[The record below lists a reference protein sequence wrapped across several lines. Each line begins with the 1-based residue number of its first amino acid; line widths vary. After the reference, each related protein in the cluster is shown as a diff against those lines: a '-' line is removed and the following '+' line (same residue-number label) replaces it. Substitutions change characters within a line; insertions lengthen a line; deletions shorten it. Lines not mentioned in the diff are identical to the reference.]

1 MTGMQELWQAFDA
14 VLGGGETS
22 ALLVVGPPRCGKTE
36 FAFEALMRAL
46 ERNHGGGAMMTVSG
60 RVTADRLGNRAIR
73 RMGASMKAR
82 PVTTLSALAFAVIAD
97 ARRYEDLPAPR
108 LLNGAEQDA
117 LLRRVVAAHLGHA
130 EAGNLCDTCVLLRE
144 YFADDRWTDTVA
156 PAREQSGG
164 ATTMAMFERGVS
176 SSFVDQLRDML
187 ARINELGASFAHERE
202 YVGEA
207 AGTGRNAD
215 RIAVQWRL
223 AFALRREYV
232 RAIEHTYPGEYRLDA
247 SRLLVEAAAV
257 LRRVQAEEVR
267 LQPET
272 VPAVLVVDDFH
283 DATLAGLRFLEALA
297 VAGVRLVL
305 VGNPDEAVQTF
316 RGSYPEYLMGC
327 AVRGPLHAALHRIPV
342 SDTPADAAAPTY
354 RDLLA
359 SRISLSIPSP
369 EPDDTPMPQRP
380 GKLPRYAGSLP
391 IRRLDEPGANADA
404 GLGTSRLEDG
414 TVATTLYKS
423 PREEMDDVVWRMK
436 RLHLDQGIAWNDMAI
451 IAHDNATVRSFG
463 ERLRRDGVPVR
474 YSSVTRPLKDEP
486 FVQGL
491 FALIELALLRR
502 RGIDAV
508 DLPLATLSS
517 YVRARVA
524 TLMACPLV
532 AAGTQS
538 AEGAPARLAPVES
551 AMSALESL
559 AAVVQE
565 SAEAVGADGQRHLAA
580 LIESWER
587 YRDAVNE
594 HRQAARRAAAVNVDD
609 GVLTGE
615 TADDELP
622 FGQRAMYLMLAFD
635 NPKAPATPVLD
646 SLGAILGRDPQ
657 AVAFRRL
664 WDMVGRVADGMDR
677 LPNREAQYT
686 LALAWNETGVAGS
699 WQRAALRN
707 DVAGRAANDRLD
719 VAMRLFQ
726 FAADGSAGEDI
737 VAFMDQVR
745 SMQIEADSLAH
756 VGPVEQAVTLTT
768 PAGAAGNHWRHVWL
782 PAVQQDVWPNLAER
796 ATLFGGED
804 LADLMLHGR
813 IGDADPTHCDARLA
827 AVLSSE
833 KKNLLV
839 AVTRADE
846 TLTIS
851 ATWNEDCTPSDFLYG
866 YLPERFIRQRDEAV
880 FTRPGGEAV
889 HDGDAISHA
898 GLDADP
904 RGLVTAARI
913 TLACHGADSPE
924 GQDAASALALL
935 AEHGVRSADPEH
947 WYFVDLP
954 HDGATGGEAESRAE
968 ARGGRHIVTL
978 SPSSVDGIWS
988 CPVCWLLER
997 RCSGPQSGGVHAGF
1011 GTIVHEVAQRGS
1023 EERLDMP
1030 GSMAAESTESRIAAV
1045 TERLMAIYRS
1055 LRRDPQGIDS
1065 PTDRYDAMKLDR
1077 SAETMLT
1084 NIASYFVNGCDAAY
1098 PFRNAQYMSVGALER
1113 AECEVEFTA
1122 RFDIDDM
1129 LAAYNAIPG
1138 IEPMTSGELLAVMGT
1153 LVGGWPEGMC
1163 DDLTIRLSGRIDRLE
1178 HRRYQDG
1185 REAVR
1190 LIDYK
1195 TGRKYAIT
1203 QIFNDL
1209 QLVCYQLGL
1218 AFPEDRGCV
1227 GPSPRMPYIAQSGLF
1242 FVRED
1247 DGPSRSREVESL
1259 HQPALLRNGAWNTEP
1274 FTLRYYF
1281 KDPQYLEIPELPE
1294 TPPAGVRAAAWDQIV
1309 RLRGSQTLW
1318 ALTMV
1323 ARVFYAAAA
1332 SRSSLL
1338 IAHPTPDHVKHCRMK
1353 ASCPACAGE
1362 LNTVYETRQA

>member
-1 MTGMQELWQAFDA
+1 MQELWQTFDA
-14 VLGGGETS
+14 VLGGGEAS

-60 RVTADRLGNRAIR
+60 RVTADRLGDRAIR

-117 LLRRVVAAHLGHA
+117 LLRRVVAAHLDHA

-215 RIAVQWRL
+215 RTAVQWRL

-257 LRRVQAEEVR
+257 LRRVQVEEVR

-272 VPAVLVVDDFH
+272 VPSVLVVDDFH
-283 DATLAGLRFLEALA
+283 DATLAGLRFLEALSA
-297 VAGVRLVL
+297 AGVRLVL

-391 IRRLDEPGANADA
+391 IRRLDAPGANVDA
-404 GLGTSRLEDG
+404 GLGASPLEDG
-414 TVATTLYKS
+414 TVSTALYKS

-508 DLPLATLSS
+508 DLPLAALSS

-532 AAGTQS
+532 TAGTQS

-551 AMSALESL
+551 AMAALESL
-559 AAVVQE
+559 AGVVQE
-565 SAEAVGADGQRHLAA
+565 SAETAGAEGQRHLAA

-622 FGQRAMYLMLAFD
+622 FGQHAMYLMLAFD
-635 NPKAPATPVLD
+635 DPKAPATPVLD

-657 AVAFRRL
+657 AVAFRRM
-664 WDMVGRVADGMDR
+664 WDMVGRVADGMGR
-677 LPNREAQYT
+677 LSNREAQYT
-686 LALAWNETGVAGS
+686 LALAWNATGVAGV

-813 IGDADPTHCDARLA
+813 IGGADPAGCDPRLA

-880 FTRPGGEAV
+880 FTRPGGQSA
-889 HDGDAISHA
+889 DDDAESHA

-913 TLACHGADSPE
+913 ALACHGADSPE
-924 GQDAASALALL
+924 GRDAASALALL
-935 AEHGVRSADPEH
+935 AEHGVRAADPKQ
-947 WYFVDLP
+947 WYFVDTADEDTS
-954 HDGATGGEAESRAE
+954 DGGPEGRSGSRNE
-968 ARGGRHIVTL
+968 RHTVTL
-978 SPSSVDGIWS
+978 SPSSVDSIWS

-997 RCSGPQSGGVHAGF
+997 RCSGPQSGGVRAGF
-1011 GTIVHEVAQRGS
+1011 GTLVHEVAQRGS

-1030 GSMAAESTESRIAAV
+1030 GAVAAEGTESRIAAV

-1055 LRRDPQGIDS
+1055 LRRDPQTIES
-1065 PTDRYDAMKLDR
+1065 PTDRYAALQLDR
-1077 SAETMLT
+1077 SAETMMT
-1084 NIASYFVNGCDAAY
+1084 HIATYFVNGCNPAY
-1098 PFRNAQYMSVGALER
+1098 PFRNAEYMSVGALER
-1113 AECEVEFTA
+1113 VECEAEFTA

-1153 LVGGWPEGMC
+1153 LVGGWPEGIC

-1247 DGPSRSREVESL
+1247 DGPSRSFEVESL
-1259 HQPALLRNGAWNTEP
+1259 HQPALLRNGAWNMEP
-1274 FTLRYYF
+1274 FAGRYHY
-1281 KDPQYLEIPELPE
+1281 KDPKYLEIPELPE
-1294 TPPAGVRAAAWDQIV
+1294 TPPAGVRAAAWNQII
-1309 RLRGSQTLW
+1309 RLRGTQTLW
-1318 ALTMV
+1318 ALTMA

-1338 IAHPTPDHVKHCRMK
+1338 IAHPTPDHAKHCRMK

>member
-1 MTGMQELWQAFDA
+1 MTGMQELWQTFDA
-14 VLGGGETS
+14 VLGGGEAS

-46 ERNHGGGAMMTVSG
+46 ERNLGGGAMMTVSG
-60 RVTADRLGNRAIR
+60 RVTADRLGDRAIR

-117 LLRRVVAAHLGHA
+117 LLRRVVAAHLDHA

-215 RIAVQWRL
+215 RTAVQWRL

-297 VAGVRLVL
+297 AAGVRLVL

-414 TVATTLYKS
+414 TVATALYKS

-474 YSSVTRPLKDEP
+474 YSSVMRPLKDEP

-565 SAEAVGADGQRHLAA
+565 SAETVGADGQRHLAA

-664 WDMVGRVADGMDR
+664 WDMIGRVADGMDW

-719 VAMRLFQ
+719 VVMRLFQ

-813 IGDADPTHCDARLA
+813 IGGADPAGCDPRLA

-880 FTRPGGEAV
+880 FTRPGGQSA
-889 HDGDAISHA
+889 DDDAESHA

-913 TLACHGADSPE
+913 ALACHGADSPE
-924 GQDAASALALL
+924 GRDAASALALL
-935 AEHGVRSADPEH
+935 AEHGVRAADPKQ
-947 WYFVDLP
+947 WYFVDTADEDTS
-954 HDGATGGEAESRAE
+954 DGGPEGRSGSRNE
-968 ARGGRHIVTL
+968 RHTVTL
-978 SPSSVDGIWS
+978 SPSSVDSIWS

-997 RCSGPQSGGVHAGF
+997 RCSGPQSGGVRAGF
-1011 GTIVHEVAQRGS
+1011 GTLVHEVAQRGS

-1030 GSMAAESTESRIAAV
+1030 GAVATEGAGNRIAAV
-1045 TERLMAIYRS
+1045 SERLMAIYRS
-1055 LRRDPQGIDS
+1055 LRRDPQTIES
-1065 PTDRYDAMKLDR
+1065 PTDRYAALQLDR
-1077 SAETMLT
+1077 SAETMMT
-1084 NIASYFVNGCDAAY
+1084 HIATYFVNGCNPAY
-1098 PFRNAQYMSVGALER
+1098 PFRNAEYMSVGALER
-1113 AECEVEFTA
+1113 VECEAEFTA

-1153 LVGGWPEGMC
+1153 LVGGWPEGIC

-1178 HRRYQDG
+1178 HRRYGDG

-1274 FTLRYYF
+1274 FAGRYHY
-1281 KDPQYLEIPELPE
+1281 KDPKYLEIPELPE
-1294 TPPAGVRAAAWDQIV
+1294 TPPAGVRAAAWNQII
-1309 RLRGSQTLW
+1309 RLRGTQTLW
-1318 ALTMV
+1318 ALTMA

>member
-1 MTGMQELWQAFDA
+1 MQELWQTFDA
-14 VLGGGETS
+14 VLGGGEAS

-60 RVTADRLGNRAIR
+60 RVTADRLGDRAIR

-117 LLRRVVAAHLGHA
+117 LLRRVVAAHLDHA

-215 RIAVQWRL
+215 RTAVQWRL

-257 LRRVQAEEVR
+257 LRRVQVEEVR

-272 VPAVLVVDDFH
+272 VPSVLVVDDFH
-283 DATLAGLRFLEALA
+283 DATLAGLRFLEALSA
-297 VAGVRLVL
+297 AGVRLVL

-391 IRRLDEPGANADA
+391 IRRLDAPGANVDA
-404 GLGTSRLEDG
+404 GLGASPLEDG
-414 TVATTLYKS
+414 TVSTALYKS

-517 YVRARVA
+517 YVRAQVA

-532 AAGTQS
+532 TAGTQS

-551 AMSALESL
+551 AMAALESL
-559 AAVVQE
+559 AGVVQE
-565 SAEAVGADGQRHLAA
+565 SAETAGAEGQRHLAA
-580 LIESWER
+580 LIESWDR
-587 YRDAVNE
+587 YRDAVDE
-594 HRQAARRAAAVNVDD
+594 RRQAARRAAAVSVDD

-615 TADDELP
+615 SADDELP
-622 FGQRAMYLMLAFD
+622 FGQHAMYLMLAFD
-635 NPKAPATPVLD
+635 DPKAPATPVLD

-657 AVAFRRL
+657 AVAFRRM
-664 WDMVGRVADGMDR
+664 WDMVGRVADGMGR
-677 LPNREAQYT
+677 LSNREAQYT
-686 LALAWNETGVAGS
+686 LALAWNATGVAGS

-813 IGDADPTHCDARLA
+813 IGGADPAGCDPRLA

-880 FTRPGGEAV
+880 FTRPGGQSV
-889 HDGDAISHA
+889 DDDAESHA

-913 TLACHGADSPE
+913 ALACHGADSPE
-924 GQDAASALALL
+924 GRDAASALALL
-935 AEHGVRSADPEH
+935 AEHGVRAADPKQ
-947 WYFVDLP
+947 WYFVDTADEDTS
-954 HDGATGGEAESRAE
+954 DGGPEGRSGSRNE
-968 ARGGRHIVTL
+968 RHTVTL
-978 SPSSVDGIWS
+978 SPSSVDSIWS

-997 RCSGPQSGGVHAGF
+997 RCSGPQSGGVRAGF
-1011 GTIVHEVAQRGS
+1011 GTLVHEVAQRGS

-1030 GSMAAESTESRIAAV
+1030 GAVAAEGAGNRIAAV
-1045 TERLMAIYRS
+1045 SERLMAIYRS
-1055 LRRDPQGIDS
+1055 LRRDPQTIES
-1065 PTDRYDAMKLDR
+1065 PTDRYAALQLDR
-1077 SAETMLT
+1077 SAETMMT
-1084 NIASYFVNGCDAAY
+1084 HIATYFVNGCNPAY
-1098 PFRNAQYMSVGALER
+1098 PFRNAEYMSVGALER
-1113 AECEVEFTA
+1113 VECEAEFTA

-1153 LVGGWPEGMC
+1153 LVGGWPEGIC

>member
-1 MTGMQELWQAFDA
+1 MQELWQTFDA
-14 VLGGGETS
+14 VLGGGEAS

-60 RVTADRLGNRAIR
+60 RVTADRLGDRAIR

-117 LLRRVVAAHLGHA
+117 LLRRVVAAHLDHA

-215 RIAVQWRL
+215 RTAVQWRL

-257 LRRVQAEEVR
+257 LRRVQVEEVR

-272 VPAVLVVDDFH
+272 VPSVLVVDDFH

-297 VAGVRLVL
+297 AAGVRLVL

-391 IRRLDEPGANADA
+391 IRRLDAPGANVDA
-404 GLGTSRLEDG
+404 GLGASPLEDG
-414 TVATTLYKS
+414 TVSTALYKS

-508 DLPLATLSS
+508 DLPLAALSS

-532 AAGTQS
+532 TAGTQS

-551 AMSALESL
+551 AMAALESL
-559 AAVVQE
+559 AGVVQE
-565 SAEAVGADGQRHLAA
+565 SAETAGAEGQRHLAA
-580 LIESWER
+580 LIESWDR
-587 YRDAVNE
+587 YRDAVDE
-594 HRQAARRAAAVNVDD
+594 RRQAARRAAAVSVDD

-615 TADDELP
+615 SADDELP
-622 FGQRAMYLMLAFD
+622 FGQHAMYLMLAFD
-635 NPKAPATPVLD
+635 DPKAPATPVLD

-657 AVAFRRL
+657 AVAFRRM
-664 WDMVGRVADGMDR
+664 WDMVGRVADGMGR
-677 LPNREAQYT
+677 LSNREAQYT
-686 LALAWNETGVAGS
+686 LALAWNATGVAGV

-756 VGPVEQAVTLTT
+756 VGPIEQAVTLTT

-813 IGDADPTHCDARLA
+813 IGGADPAGCDPRLA

-880 FTRPGGEAV
+880 FTRPGGQSA
-889 HDGDAISHA
+889 DDDAESHA

-913 TLACHGADSPE
+913 ALACHGADSPE
-924 GQDAASALALL
+924 GRDAASALALL
-935 AEHGVRSADPEH
+935 AEHGVRAADPKQ
-947 WYFVDLP
+947 WYFVDTADEDTS
-954 HDGATGGEAESRAE
+954 DGGPEGRSGSRNE
-968 ARGGRHIVTL
+968 RHTVTL
-978 SPSSVDGIWS
+978 SPSSVDSIWS

-997 RCSGPQSGGVHAGF
+997 RCSGPQSGGVRAGF
-1011 GTIVHEVAQRGS
+1011 GTLVHEVAQRGS

-1030 GSMAAESTESRIAAV
+1030 GAVAAEGAGNRIAAV
-1045 TERLMAIYRS
+1045 SERLMAIYRS
-1055 LRRDPQGIDS
+1055 LRRDPQTIES
-1065 PTDRYDAMKLDR
+1065 PTDRYAALQLDR
-1077 SAETMLT
+1077 SAETMMT
-1084 NIASYFVNGCDAAY
+1084 HIATYFVNGCNPAY
-1098 PFRNAQYMSVGALER
+1098 PFRNAEYMSVGALER
-1113 AECEVEFTA
+1113 VECETEFTA

-1153 LVGGWPEGMC
+1153 LVGGWPEGIC

>member
-1 MTGMQELWQAFDA
+1 MQELWQAFDV

-117 LLRRVVAAHLGHA
+117 LLRRVVAAHLDHA

-215 RIAVQWRL
+215 RTAVQWRL

-297 VAGVRLVL
+297 AAGVRLVL

-414 TVATTLYKS
+414 TVATALYKS

-565 SAEAVGADGQRHLAA
+565 SAETVGADGQRHLAA

-664 WDMVGRVADGMDR
+664 WDMIGRVADGMDW

-813 IGDADPTHCDARLA
+813 IGGADPAGCDPRLA

-880 FTRPGGEAV
+880 FTRPGGQSA
-889 HDGDAISHA
+889 DDDAESHA

-913 TLACHGADSPE
+913 ALACHGADSPE
-924 GQDAASALALL
+924 GRDAASALALL
-935 AEHGVRSADPEH
+935 AEHGVRAADPKQ
-947 WYFVDLP
+947 WYFVDTADEDTS
-954 HDGATGGEAESRAE
+954 DGGPEGRSGSRNE
-968 ARGGRHIVTL
+968 RHTVTL
-978 SPSSVDGIWS
+978 SPSSVDSIWS

-997 RCSGPQSGGVHAGF
+997 RCSGPQSGGVRAGF
-1011 GTIVHEVAQRGS
+1011 GTLVHEVAQRGS

-1030 GSMAAESTESRIAAV
+1030 GAVAAEGAGNRIAAV
-1045 TERLMAIYRS
+1045 SERLMAIYRS
-1055 LRRDPQGIDS
+1055 LRRDPQTIES
-1065 PTDRYDAMKLDR
+1065 PTDRYAALQLDR
-1077 SAETMLT
+1077 SAETMMT
-1084 NIASYFVNGCDAAY
+1084 HIATYFVNGCNPAY
-1098 PFRNAQYMSVGALER
+1098 PFRNAEYMSVGALER

-1178 HRRYQDG
+1178 HRRYGDG

-1195 TGRKYAIT
+1195 TGRKYGTA

-1274 FTLRYYF
+1274 FAGRYHY
-1281 KDPQYLEIPELPE
+1281 KDPKYLEIPELPE
-1294 TPPAGVRAAAWDQIV
+1294 TPPAGVRAAAWNQII
-1309 RLRGSQTLW
+1309 RLRGTQTLW
-1318 ALTMV
+1318 ALTMA

>member
-1 MTGMQELWQAFDA
+1 MQELWQTFDA
-14 VLGGGETS
+14 VLGGGEAS

-60 RVTADRLGNRAIR
+60 RVTADRLGDRAIR

-117 LLRRVVAAHLGHA
+117 LLRRVVAAHLDHA

-215 RIAVQWRL
+215 RTAVQWRL

-257 LRRVQAEEVR
+257 LRRVQVEEVR

-272 VPAVLVVDDFH
+272 VPSVLVVDDFH
-283 DATLAGLRFLEALA
+283 DATLAGLRFLEALSA
-297 VAGVRLVL
+297 AGVRLVL

-359 SRISLSIPSP
+359 SRISLSIPSL

-404 GLGTSRLEDG
+404 GLGASPLEDG
-414 TVATTLYKS
+414 TVATALYKS

-508 DLPLATLSS
+508 DLPLAALSS

-532 AAGTQS
+532 TAGTQS

-551 AMSALESL
+551 AMAALESL
-559 AAVVQE
+559 AGVVQE
-565 SAEAVGADGQRHLAA
+565 SAETAGAEGQRHLAA
-580 LIESWER
+580 LIESWDR
-587 YRDAVNE
+587 YRDAVDE
-594 HRQAARRAAAVNVDD
+594 RRQAARRAAAVSVDD

-615 TADDELP
+615 SADDELP
-622 FGQRAMYLMLAFD
+622 FGQHAMYLMLAFD
-635 NPKAPATPVLD
+635 DPKAPATPVLD

-657 AVAFRRL
+657 AVAFRRM
-664 WDMVGRVADGMDR
+664 WDMVGRVADGMGR
-677 LPNREAQYT
+677 LSNREAQYT
-686 LALAWNETGVAGS
+686 LALAWNATGVAGV

-813 IGDADPTHCDARLA
+813 IGGADPAGCDPRLA

-880 FTRPGGEAV
+880 FTRPGGQSA
-889 HDGDAISHA
+889 DDDAESHA

-913 TLACHGADSPE
+913 ALACHGADSPE
-924 GQDAASALALL
+924 GRDAASALALL
-935 AEHGVRSADPEH
+935 AEHGVRAADPKQ
-947 WYFVDLP
+947 WYFVDTADEDTS
-954 HDGATGGEAESRAE
+954 DGGPEGRSGSRNE
-968 ARGGRHIVTL
+968 RHTVTL
-978 SPSSVDGIWS
+978 SPSSVDSIWS

-997 RCSGPQSGGVHAGF
+997 RCSGPQSGGVRAGF
-1011 GTIVHEVAQRGS
+1011 GTLVHEVAQRGS

-1030 GSMAAESTESRIAAV
+1030 GAVAAEGAGNRIAAV
-1045 TERLMAIYRS
+1045 SERLMAIYRS
-1055 LRRDPQGIDS
+1055 LRRDPQTIES
-1065 PTDRYDAMKLDR
+1065 PTDRYAALQLDR
-1077 SAETMLT
+1077 SAETMMT
-1084 NIASYFVNGCDAAY
+1084 HIATYFVNGCNPAY
-1098 PFRNAQYMSVGALER
+1098 PFRNAEYMSVGALER
-1113 AECEVEFTA
+1113 VECEAEFTA

-1153 LVGGWPEGMC
+1153 LVGGWPEGIC

-1247 DGPSRSREVESL
+1247 DGPSCSREVESL

-1338 IAHPTPDHVKHCRMK
+1338 IAHPTPDHVKHCRMTT
-1353 ASCPACAGE
+1353 SCPACAGE

>member
-1 MTGMQELWQAFDA
+1 MTGMQELWQAFDV

-297 VAGVRLVL
+297 AAGVRLVL

-414 TVATTLYKS
+414 TVATALYKS

-813 IGDADPTHCDARLA
+813 IGGADPAGCDPRLA

-880 FTRPGGEAV
+880 FTRPGGQSA
-889 HDGDAISHA
+889 DDDAESHA

-913 TLACHGADSPE
+913 ALACHGADSPE
-924 GQDAASALALL
+924 GRDAASALALL
-935 AEHGVRSADPEH
+935 AEHGVRAADPKQ
-947 WYFVDLP
+947 WYFVDTADEDTS
-954 HDGATGGEAESRAE
+954 DGGPEGRSGSRNE
-968 ARGGRHIVTL
+968 RHTVTL
-978 SPSSVDGIWS
+978 SPSSVDSIWS

-997 RCSGPQSGGVHAGF
+997 RCSGPQSGGVRAGF
-1011 GTIVHEVAQRGS
+1011 GTLVHEVAQRGS

-1030 GSMAAESTESRIAAV
+1030 GAVATEGAGNRIAAV
-1045 TERLMAIYRS
+1045 SERLMAIYRS
-1055 LRRDPQGIDS
+1055 LRRDPQTIES
-1065 PTDRYDAMKLDR
+1065 PTDRYAALQLDR
-1077 SAETMLT
+1077 SAETMMT
-1084 NIASYFVNGCDAAY
+1084 HIATYFVNGCNPAY
-1098 PFRNAQYMSVGALER
+1098 PFRNAEYMSVGALER
-1113 AECEVEFTA
+1113 VECEAEFTA

-1153 LVGGWPEGMC
+1153 LVGGWPEGIC

-1178 HRRYQDG
+1178 HRRYGDG

-1274 FTLRYYF
+1274 FAGRYHY
-1281 KDPQYLEIPELPE
+1281 KDPKYLEIPELPE
-1294 TPPAGVRAAAWDQIV
+1294 TPPAGVRAAAWNQII
-1309 RLRGSQTLW
+1309 RLRGTQTLW
-1318 ALTMV
+1318 ALTMA

>member
-14 VLGGGETS
+14 VLGGGEAS

-117 LLRRVVAAHLGHA
+117 LLRRVVAAHLDHA

-257 LRRVQAEEVR
+257 LRRVQVEEVR

-283 DATLAGLRFLEALA
+283 DATLAGLRFLEALSA
-297 VAGVRLVL
+297 AGVRLVL

-391 IRRLDEPGANADA
+391 IRRLDAPGANVDA
-404 GLGTSRLEDG
+404 GLGASPLEDG
-414 TVATTLYKS
+414 TVSTALYKS

-508 DLPLATLSS
+508 DLPLAALSS
-517 YVRARVA
+517 YVRTRVA
-524 TLMACPLV
+524 ALMACPLV
-532 AAGTQS
+532 SVGTQT
-538 AEGAPARLAPVES
+538 AEGAPARLEPVES
-551 AMSALESL
+551 AMAALESL
-559 AAVVQE
+559 AAVVRE
-565 SAEAVGADGQRHLAA
+565 SEGAVGTDGQRHLAA

-594 HRQAARRAAAVNVDD
+594 HRQAARRAVPVNVDD
-609 GVLTGE
+609 GILAGE
-615 TADDELP
+615 SADDELP

-635 NPKAPATPVLD
+635 DPKTPATPVLD

-664 WDMVGRVADGMDR
+664 WDMVGRVADGMGR
-677 LPNREAQYT
+677 LSNREAQYT
-686 LALAWNETGVAGS
+686 LALAWNATGVAGV

-756 VGPVEQAVTLTT
+756 VGPIEQAVTLTT

-813 IGDADPTHCDARLA
+813 IGGADPAGCDPRLA

-880 FTRPGGEAV
+880 FTRPGGQSA
-889 HDGDAISHA
+889 DDDAESHA

-913 TLACHGADSPE
+913 ALACHGADSPE
-924 GQDAASALALL
+924 GRDAASALALL
-935 AEHGVRSADPEH
+935 AEHGVRAADPKQ
-947 WYFVDLP
+947 WYFVDTADEDTS
-954 HDGATGGEAESRAE
+954 DGGPEGRSGSRNE
-968 ARGGRHIVTL
+968 RHTVTL
-978 SPSSVDGIWS
+978 SPSSVDSIWS

-997 RCSGPQSGGVHAGF
+997 RCSGPQSGGVRAGF
-1011 GTIVHEVAQRGS
+1011 GTLVHEVAQRGS

-1030 GSMAAESTESRIAAV
+1030 GAVAAEGAGNRIAAV
-1045 TERLMAIYRS
+1045 SERLMAIYRS
-1055 LRRDPQGIDS
+1055 LRRDPQTIDS
-1065 PTDRYDAMKLDR
+1065 PTDRYAALQLDR
-1077 SAETMLT
+1077 SAETMMT
-1084 NIASYFVNGCDAAY
+1084 HIATYFVNGCNPAY
-1098 PFRNAQYMSVGALER
+1098 PFRNAEYMSVGALER
-1113 AECEVEFTA
+1113 VECEAEFTA
-1122 RFDIDDM
+1122 RFDVGDI

-1138 IEPMTSGELLAVMGT
+1138 VEPMTSGELLAVMGT
-1153 LVGGWPEGMC
+1153 LVGGWPEGIC

>member
-1 MTGMQELWQAFDA
+1 MTGMQELWQTFDA
-14 VLGGGETS
+14 VLGGGEAS

-60 RVTADRLGNRAIR
+60 RVTADRLGDRAIR

-117 LLRRVVAAHLGHA
+117 LLRRVVAAHLDHA

-215 RIAVQWRL
+215 RTAVQWRL

-257 LRRVQAEEVR
+257 LRRVQVEEVR

-272 VPAVLVVDDFH
+272 VPSVLVVDDFH

-297 VAGVRLVL
+297 AAGVRLVL

-391 IRRLDEPGANADA
+391 IRRLDAPGANVDA
-404 GLGTSRLEDG
+404 GLGASPLEDG
-414 TVATTLYKS
+414 TVSTALYKS

-436 RLHLDQGIAWNDMAI
+436 RLHLDRGIAWNDMAI

-508 DLPLATLSS
+508 DLPLAALSS

-532 AAGTQS
+532 TAGTQS

-551 AMSALESL
+551 AMAALESL
-559 AAVVQE
+559 AGVVQE
-565 SAEAVGADGQRHLAA
+565 SAETAGAEGQRHLAA

-622 FGQRAMYLMLAFD
+622 FGQHAMYLMLAFD
-635 NPKAPATPVLD
+635 DPKAPATPVLD

-657 AVAFRRL
+657 AVAFRRM
-664 WDMVGRVADGMDR
+664 WDMVGRVADGMGR
-677 LPNREAQYT
+677 LSNREAQYT
-686 LALAWNETGVAGS
+686 LALAWNATGVAGV

-813 IGDADPTHCDARLA
+813 IGGADPAGCDPRLA

-880 FTRPGGEAV
+880 FTRPGGQSA
-889 HDGDAISHA
+889 DDDAESHA

-913 TLACHGADSPE
+913 ALACHGADSPE
-924 GQDAASALALL
+924 GRDAASALALL
-935 AEHGVRSADPEH
+935 AEHGVRAADPKQ
-947 WYFVDLP
+947 WYFVDTADEDTS
-954 HDGATGGEAESRAE
+954 DGGPEGRSGSRNE
-968 ARGGRHIVTL
+968 RHIVTL
-978 SPSSVDGIWS
+978 SPSSVDSIWS
-988 CPVCWLLER
+988 CPICWLLER
-997 RCSGPQSGGVHAGF
+997 RCSGPQSGGVRAGF
-1011 GTIVHEVAQRGS
+1011 GTLVHEVAQRGS

-1030 GSMAAESTESRIAAV
+1030 GAVAAEGAGNRIAAV
-1045 TERLMAIYRS
+1045 SERLMAIYRS
-1055 LRRDPQGIDS
+1055 LRRDPQTIES
-1065 PTDRYDAMKLDR
+1065 PTDRYAALQLDR

-1084 NIASYFVNGCDAAY
+1084 NIASYFVNGYDAAY
-1098 PFRNAQYMSVGALER
+1098 PFRNAEYMSVGALER
-1113 AECEVEFTA
+1113 VECEAEFTA
-1122 RFDIDDM
+1122 RFDVGDI

-1138 IEPMTSGELLAVMGT
+1138 VEPMTSGELLAVMGT
-1153 LVGGWPEGMC
+1153 LVGGWPEGIC

>member
-1 MTGMQELWQAFDA
+1 MQELWQTFDA
-14 VLGGGETS
+14 VLGGGEAS

-60 RVTADRLGNRAIR
+60 RVTADRLGDRAIR

-117 LLRRVVAAHLGHA
+117 LLRRVVAAHLDHA

-215 RIAVQWRL
+215 RTAVQWRL

-257 LRRVQAEEVR
+257 LRRVQVEEVR

-272 VPAVLVVDDFH
+272 VPSVLVVDDFH

-297 VAGVRLVL
+297 AAGVRLVL

-414 TVATTLYKS
+414 TVSTALYKS

-436 RLHLDQGIAWNDMAI
+436 RLHLDRGIAWNDMAI

-508 DLPLATLSS
+508 DLPLAALSS

-532 AAGTQS
+532 TVGTQS

-551 AMSALESL
+551 AMAALESL
-559 AAVVQE
+559 AGVVQE
-565 SAEAVGADGQRHLAA
+565 SAETAGAEGQRHLAA
-580 LIESWER
+580 LIESWDR
-587 YRDAVNE
+587 YRDAVDE
-594 HRQAARRAAAVNVDD
+594 RRQAARRAAAVSVDD

-615 TADDELP
+615 SADDELP
-622 FGQRAMYLMLAFD
+622 FGQHAMYLMLAFD
-635 NPKAPATPVLD
+635 DPKAPATPVLD

-657 AVAFRRL
+657 AVAFRRM
-664 WDMVGRVADGMDR
+664 WDMVGRVADGMGR
-677 LPNREAQYT
+677 LSNREAQYT
-686 LALAWNETGVAGS
+686 LALAWNATGVAGV

-813 IGDADPTHCDARLA
+813 IGGADPAGCDPRLA

-880 FTRPGGEAV
+880 FTRPGGQSA
-889 HDGDAISHA
+889 DDDAESHA

-913 TLACHGADSPE
+913 ALACHGADSPE
-924 GQDAASALALL
+924 GRDAASALALL
-935 AEHGVRSADPEH
+935 AEHGVRAADPKQ
-947 WYFVDLP
+947 WYFVDTADEDTS
-954 HDGATGGEAESRAE
+954 DGGPEGRSGSRNE
-968 ARGGRHIVTL
+968 RHTVTL
-978 SPSSVDGIWS
+978 SPSSVDSIWS

-997 RCSGPQSGGVHAGF
+997 RCSGPQSGGVRAGF
-1011 GTIVHEVAQRGS
+1011 GTLVHEVAQRGS

-1030 GSMAAESTESRIAAV
+1030 GAVAAEGAGNRIAAV
-1045 TERLMAIYRS
+1045 SERLMAIYRS
-1055 LRRDPQGIDS
+1055 LRRDPQTIES
-1065 PTDRYDAMKLDR
+1065 PTDRYAALQLDR
-1077 SAETMLT
+1077 SAETMMT
-1084 NIASYFVNGCDAAY
+1084 HIAAYFVNGCNPAY
-1098 PFRNAQYMSVGALER
+1098 PFRNAEYMSVGALER
-1113 AECEVEFTA
+1113 VECEAEFTA
-1122 RFDIDDM
+1122 RFDVGDI

-1138 IEPMTSGELLAVMGT
+1138 VEPMTSGELLAVMGT
-1153 LVGGWPEGMC
+1153 LVGGWPEGIC

-1338 IAHPTPDHVKHCRMK
+1338 IAHPTPDHVEHCRMK

>member
-1 MTGMQELWQAFDA
+1 MTGMQELWQTFDA
-14 VLGGGETS
+14 VLGGGEAS

-60 RVTADRLGNRAIR
+60 RVTADRLGDRAIR

-117 LLRRVVAAHLGHA
+117 LLRRVVAAHLDHA

-215 RIAVQWRL
+215 RTAVQWRL

-297 VAGVRLVL
+297 AAGVRLVL

-414 TVATTLYKS
+414 TVATALYKS

-565 SAEAVGADGQRHLAA
+565 SAETVGADGQRHLAA

-664 WDMVGRVADGMDR
+664 WDMIGRVADGMDW

-813 IGDADPTHCDARLA
+813 IGGADPAGCDPRLA

-880 FTRPGGEAV
+880 FTRPGGQSA
-889 HDGDAISHA
+889 DDDAESHA

-913 TLACHGADSPE
+913 ALACHGADSPE
-924 GQDAASALALL
+924 GRDAASALALL
-935 AEHGVRSADPEH
+935 AEHGVRAADPKQ
-947 WYFVDLP
+947 WYFVDTADEDTS
-954 HDGATGGEAESRAE
+954 DGGPEGRSGSRNE
-968 ARGGRHIVTL
+968 RHTVTL
-978 SPSSVDGIWS
+978 SPSSVDSIWS

-997 RCSGPQSGGVHAGF
+997 RCSGPQSGGVRAGF
-1011 GTIVHEVAQRGS
+1011 GTFVHEVAQRGS

-1030 GSMAAESTESRIAAV
+1030 GAVATEGAGNRIAAV
-1045 TERLMAIYRS
+1045 SERLMAIYRS
-1055 LRRDPQGIDS
+1055 LRRDPQTIES
-1065 PTDRYDAMKLDR
+1065 PTDRYAALQLDR
-1077 SAETMLT
+1077 SAETMMT
-1084 NIASYFVNGCDAAY
+1084 HIATYFVNGCDAAY

-1178 HRRYQDG
+1178 HRRYGDG

-1195 TGRKYAIT
+1195 TGRKYGTA

-1247 DGPSRSREVESL
+1247 DGPSRSFEVESL

-1274 FTLRYYF
+1274 FAGRYHY
-1281 KDPQYLEIPELPE
+1281 KDPKYLEIPELPE
-1294 TPPAGVRAAAWDQIV
+1294 TPPAGVRAAAWNQII
-1309 RLRGSQTLW
+1309 RLRGTQTLW
-1318 ALTMV
+1318 ALTMA

-1338 IAHPTPDHVKHCRMK
+1338 IAHPTPDHVKRCRMTT
-1353 ASCPACAGE
+1353 SCPACAGE

>member
-1 MTGMQELWQAFDA
+1 MTGMQELWQTFDA
-14 VLGGGETS
+14 VLGGGEAS

-60 RVTADRLGNRAIR
+60 RVTADRLGDRAIR

-117 LLRRVVAAHLGHA
+117 LLRRVVAAHLDHA

-215 RIAVQWRL
+215 RTAVQWRL

-257 LRRVQAEEVR
+257 LRCVQAEEVR

-297 VAGVRLVL
+297 AAGVRLVL

-414 TVATTLYKS
+414 TVATALYKS

-565 SAEAVGADGQRHLAA
+565 SAETVGADGQRHLAA

-664 WDMVGRVADGMDR
+664 WDMIGRVADGMDW

-813 IGDADPTHCDARLA
+813 IGGADPAGCDPRLA

-880 FTRPGGEAV
+880 FTRPGGQSA
-889 HDGDAISHA
+889 DDDAESHA

-913 TLACHGADSPE
+913 ALACHGADSPE
-924 GQDAASALALL
+924 GRDAASALALL
-935 AEHGVRSADPEH
+935 AEHGVRAADPKQ
-947 WYFVDLP
+947 WYFVDTADEDTS
-954 HDGATGGEAESRAE
+954 DGGPEGRSGSRNE
-968 ARGGRHIVTL
+968 RHTVTL
-978 SPSSVDGIWS
+978 SPSSVDSIWS

-997 RCSGPQSGGVHAGF
+997 RCSGPQSGGVRAGF
-1011 GTIVHEVAQRGS
+1011 GTLVHEVAQRGS

-1030 GSMAAESTESRIAAV
+1030 GAVATEGAGNRIAAV
-1045 TERLMAIYRS
+1045 SERLMAIYRS
-1055 LRRDPQGIDS
+1055 LRRDPQTIES
-1065 PTDRYDAMKLDR
+1065 PTDRYAALQLDR
-1077 SAETMLT
+1077 SAETMMT
-1084 NIASYFVNGCDAAY
+1084 HIATYFVNGCNPAY
-1098 PFRNAQYMSVGALER
+1098 PFRNAEYMSVGALER
-1113 AECEVEFTA
+1113 VECEAEFTA

-1153 LVGGWPEGMC
+1153 LVGGWPEGIC
-1163 DDLTIRLSGRIDRLE
+1163 DNLTIRLSGRIDRLE
-1178 HRRYQDG
+1178 HRRYGDG

-1195 TGRKYAIT
+1195 TGRKYGTA

-1218 AFPEDRGCV
+1218 AFPEDRGRV

-1247 DGPSRSREVESL
+1247 DGPSRSFEVESL

-1274 FTLRYYF
+1274 FAGRYHY
-1281 KDPQYLEIPELPE
+1281 KDPKYLEIPELPE
-1294 TPPAGVRAAAWDQIV
+1294 TPPAGVRAAAWNQII
-1309 RLRGSQTLW
+1309 RLRGTQTLW
-1318 ALTMV
+1318 ALTMA

-1338 IAHPTPDHVKHCRMK
+1338 IAHPTPDHVKRCRMTT
-1353 ASCPACAGE
+1353 SCPACAGE

>member
-1 MTGMQELWQAFDA
+1 MTGMQELWQTFDA
-14 VLGGGETS
+14 VLGGGEAS

-60 RVTADRLGNRAIR
+60 RVTADRLGDRAIR

-82 PVTTLSALAFAVIAD
+82 PVTTLLALAFAVIAD

-117 LLRRVVAAHLGHA
+117 LLRRVVAAHLDHA

-215 RIAVQWRL
+215 RTAVQWRL

-297 VAGVRLVL
+297 AAGVRLVL

-414 TVATTLYKS
+414 TVATALYKS

-474 YSSVTRPLKDEP
+474 YSSVMRPLKDEP

-565 SAEAVGADGQRHLAA
+565 SAETVGADGQRHLAA

-664 WDMVGRVADGMDR
+664 WDMIGRVADGMDW

-813 IGDADPTHCDARLA
+813 IGGADPAGCDPRLA

-880 FTRPGGEAV
+880 FTRPGGQSA
-889 HDGDAISHA
+889 DDDAESHA

-913 TLACHGADSPE
+913 ALACHGADSPE
-924 GQDAASALALL
+924 GRDAASALALL
-935 AEHGVRSADPEH
+935 AEHGVRAADPKQ
-947 WYFVDLP
+947 WYFVDTADEDTS
-954 HDGATGGEAESRAE
+954 DGGPEGRSGSRNE
-968 ARGGRHIVTL
+968 RHTVTL
-978 SPSSVDGIWS
+978 SPSSVDSIWS

-997 RCSGPQSGGVHAGF
+997 RCSGPQSGGVRAGF
-1011 GTIVHEVAQRGS
+1011 GTLVHEVAQRGS

-1030 GSMAAESTESRIAAV
+1030 GAVATEGAGNRIAAV
-1045 TERLMAIYRS
+1045 SERLMAIYRS
-1055 LRRDPQGIDS
+1055 LRRDPQTIES
-1065 PTDRYDAMKLDR
+1065 PTDRYAALQLDR
-1077 SAETMLT
+1077 SAETMMT
-1084 NIASYFVNGCDAAY
+1084 HIATYFVNGCNPAY
-1098 PFRNAQYMSVGALER
+1098 PFRNAEYMSVGALER
-1113 AECEVEFTA
+1113 VECEAEFTA

-1153 LVGGWPEGMC
+1153 LVGGWPEGIC

-1178 HRRYQDG
+1178 HRRYGDG

-1274 FTLRYYF
+1274 FAGRYHY
-1281 KDPQYLEIPELPE
+1281 KDPKYLEIPELPE
-1294 TPPAGVRAAAWDQIV
+1294 TPPAGVRAAAWNQII
-1309 RLRGSQTLW
+1309 RLRGTQTLW
-1318 ALTMV
+1318 ALTMA

>member
-1 MTGMQELWQAFDA
+1 MTGMQELWQTFDA
-14 VLGGGETS
+14 VLGGGEAS

-60 RVTADRLGNRAIR
+60 RVTADRLGDRAIR

-117 LLRRVVAAHLGHA
+117 LLRRVVAAHLDHA

-215 RIAVQWRL
+215 RTAVQWRL

-297 VAGVRLVL
+297 AAGVRLVL

-414 TVATTLYKS
+414 TVATALYKS

-565 SAEAVGADGQRHLAA
+565 SAETVGADGQRHLAA

-646 SLGAILGRDPQ
+646 SLGASLGRDPQ

-664 WDMVGRVADGMDR
+664 WDMIGRVADGMDW

-719 VAMRLFQ
+719 VVMRLFQ

-813 IGDADPTHCDARLA
+813 IGGADPAGCDPRLA

-880 FTRPGGEAV
+880 FTRPGGQSA
-889 HDGDAISHA
+889 DDDAESHA

-913 TLACHGADSPE
+913 ALACHGADSPE
-924 GQDAASALALL
+924 GRDAASALALL
-935 AEHGVRSADPEH
+935 AEHGVRAADPKQ
-947 WYFVDLP
+947 WYFVDTADEDTS
-954 HDGATGGEAESRAE
+954 DGGPEGRSGSRNE
-968 ARGGRHIVTL
+968 RHTVTL
-978 SPSSVDGIWS
+978 SPSSVDSIWS

-997 RCSGPQSGGVHAGF
+997 RCSGPQSGGVRAGF
-1011 GTIVHEVAQRGS
+1011 GTLVHEVAQRGS

-1030 GSMAAESTESRIAAV
+1030 GAVATEGAGNRIAAV
-1045 TERLMAIYRS
+1045 SERLMAIYRS
-1055 LRRDPQGIDS
+1055 LRRDPQTIES
-1065 PTDRYDAMKLDR
+1065 PTDRYAALQLDR
-1077 SAETMLT
+1077 SAETMMT
-1084 NIASYFVNGCDAAY
+1084 HIATYFVNGCNPAY
-1098 PFRNAQYMSVGALER
+1098 PFRNAEYMSVGALER
-1113 AECEVEFTA
+1113 VECEAEFTA

-1153 LVGGWPEGMC
+1153 LGGGGPEGIC

-1178 HRRYQDG
+1178 HRRYGDG

-1274 FTLRYYF
+1274 FAGRYHY
-1281 KDPQYLEIPELPE
+1281 KDPKYLEIPELPE
-1294 TPPAGVRAAAWDQIV
+1294 TPPAGVRAAAWNQII
-1309 RLRGSQTLW
+1309 RLRGTQTLW
-1318 ALTMV
+1318 ALTMA

-1332 SRSSLL
+1332 SRLSLL

>member
-1 MTGMQELWQAFDA
+1 MTGMQELWQAFDV

-207 AGTGRNAD
+207 AGTGRNTD

-297 VAGVRLVL
+297 AAGVRLVL

-414 TVATTLYKS
+414 TVATALYKS

-565 SAEAVGADGQRHLAA
+565 SAETVGADGQRHLAA

-664 WDMVGRVADGMDR
+664 WDMIGRVADGMDW

-719 VAMRLFQ
+719 VVMRLFQ

-813 IGDADPTHCDARLA
+813 IGGADPAGCDPRLA

-880 FTRPGGEAV
+880 FTRPGGQSA
-889 HDGDAISHA
+889 DDDAESHA

-913 TLACHGADSPE
+913 ALACHGADSPE
-924 GQDAASALALL
+924 GRDAASALALL
-935 AEHGVRSADPEH
+935 AEHGVRAADPKQ
-947 WYFVDLP
+947 WYFVDTADEDTS
-954 HDGATGGEAESRAE
+954 DGGPEGRSGSRNE
-968 ARGGRHIVTL
+968 RHTVTL
-978 SPSSVDGIWS
+978 SPSSVDSIWS

-997 RCSGPQSGGVHAGF
+997 RCSGPQSGGVRAGF
-1011 GTIVHEVAQRGS
+1011 GTLVHEVAQRGS

-1030 GSMAAESTESRIAAV
+1030 GAVATEGAGNRIAAV
-1045 TERLMAIYRS
+1045 SERLMAIYRS
-1055 LRRDPQGIDS
+1055 LWRDPQTIES
-1065 PTDRYDAMKLDR
+1065 PTDRYAALQLDR
-1077 SAETMLT
+1077 SAETMMT
-1084 NIASYFVNGCDAAY
+1084 HIATYFVNGCNPAY
-1098 PFRNAQYMSVGALER
+1098 PFRNAEYMSVGALER
-1113 AECEVEFTA
+1113 VECEAEFTA

-1153 LVGGWPEGMC
+1153 LVGGWPEGIC

-1178 HRRYQDG
+1178 HRRYGDG

-1274 FTLRYYF
+1274 FAGRYHY
-1281 KDPQYLEIPELPE
+1281 KDPKYLEIPELPE
-1294 TPPAGVRAAAWDQIV
+1294 TPPAGVRAAAWNQII
-1309 RLRGSQTLW
+1309 RLRGTQTLW
-1318 ALTMV
+1318 ALTMA

>member
-1 MTGMQELWQAFDA
+1 MQELWQTFDA
-14 VLGGGETS
+14 VLGGGEAS

-60 RVTADRLGNRAIR
+60 RVTADRLGDRAIR

-117 LLRRVVAAHLGHA
+117 LLRRVVAAHLDHA

-215 RIAVQWRL
+215 RTAVQWRL

-257 LRRVQAEEVR
+257 LRRVQVEEVR

-272 VPAVLVVDDFH
+272 VPSVLVVDDFH
-283 DATLAGLRFLEALA
+283 DATLAGLRFLEALSA
-297 VAGVRLVL
+297 AGVRLVL

-391 IRRLDEPGANADA
+391 IRRLDAPGANVDA
-404 GLGTSRLEDG
+404 GLGASPLEDG
-414 TVATTLYKS
+414 TVSTALYKS

-508 DLPLATLSS
+508 DLPLAALSS

-532 AAGTQS
+532 TAGTQS

-551 AMSALESL
+551 AMAALESL
-559 AAVVQE
+559 AGVVQE
-565 SAEAVGADGQRHLAA
+565 SAETAGAEGQRHLAA
-580 LIESWER
+580 LIESWDR
-587 YRDAVNE
+587 YRDAVDE
-594 HRQAARRAAAVNVDD
+594 RRQAARRAAAVSVDD

-615 TADDELP
+615 SADDELP
-622 FGQRAMYLMLAFD
+622 FGQHAMYLMLAFD
-635 NPKAPATPVLD
+635 DPKAPATPVLD

-657 AVAFRRL
+657 AVAFRRM
-664 WDMVGRVADGMDR
+664 WDMVGRVADGMGR
-677 LPNREAQYT
+677 LSNREAQYT
-686 LALAWNETGVAGS
+686 LALAWNATGVAGV

-813 IGDADPTHCDARLA
+813 IGGADPAGCDPRLA

-880 FTRPGGEAV
+880 FTRPGGQSA
-889 HDGDAISHA
+889 DDDAESHA

-913 TLACHGADSPE
+913 ALACHGADSPE
-924 GQDAASALALL
+924 GRDAASALALL
-935 AEHGVRSADPEH
+935 AEHGVRAADPKQ
-947 WYFVDLP
+947 WYFVDTADEDTS
-954 HDGATGGEAESRAE
+954 DGGPEGRSGSRNE
-968 ARGGRHIVTL
+968 RHTVTL
-978 SPSSVDGIWS
+978 SPSSVDSIWS

-997 RCSGPQSGGVHAGF
+997 RCSGPQSGGVRAGF
-1011 GTIVHEVAQRGS
+1011 GTLVHEVAQRGS

-1030 GSMAAESTESRIAAV
+1030 GAVAAEGTESRIAAV

-1055 LRRDPQGIDS
+1055 LRRDPQTIES
-1065 PTDRYDAMKLDR
+1065 PTDRYAALQLDR
-1077 SAETMLT
+1077 SAETMMT
-1084 NIASYFVNGCDAAY
+1084 HIATYFVNGCNPAY
-1098 PFRNAQYMSVGALER
+1098 PFRNAEYMSVGALER
-1113 AECEVEFTA
+1113 VECEAEFTA
-1122 RFDIDDM
+1122 RFDVGDI

-1138 IEPMTSGELLAVMGT
+1138 VEPMTSGELLAVMGT
-1153 LVGGWPEGMC
+1153 LVGGWPEGIC

>member
-1 MTGMQELWQAFDA
+1 MTGMQELWQTFDA
-14 VLGGGETS
+14 VLGGGEAS

-60 RVTADRLGNRAIR
+60 RVTADRLGDRAIR

-117 LLRRVVAAHLGHA
+117 LLRRVVAAHLDHA

-215 RIAVQWRL
+215 RTAVQWRL

-297 VAGVRLVL
+297 AAGVRLVL

-414 TVATTLYKS
+414 TVATALYKS

-565 SAEAVGADGQRHLAA
+565 SAETVGADGQRHLAA

-664 WDMVGRVADGMDR
+664 WDMIGRVADGMDW

-707 DVAGRAANDRLD
+707 DVAGRVANDRLD
-719 VAMRLFQ
+719 VVMRLFQ

-813 IGDADPTHCDARLA
+813 IGGADPAGCDPRLA

-880 FTRPGGEAV
+880 FTRPGGQSA
-889 HDGDAISHA
+889 DDDAESHA

-913 TLACHGADSPE
+913 ALACHGADSPE
-924 GQDAASALALL
+924 GRDAASALALL
-935 AEHGVRSADPEH
+935 AEHGVRAADPKQ
-947 WYFVDLP
+947 WYFVDTADEDTS
-954 HDGATGGEAESRAE
+954 DGGPEGRSGSRNE
-968 ARGGRHIVTL
+968 RHTVTL
-978 SPSSVDGIWS
+978 SPSSVDSIWS

-997 RCSGPQSGGVHAGF
+997 RCSGPQSGGVRAGF
-1011 GTIVHEVAQRGS
+1011 GTLVHEVAQRGS

-1030 GSMAAESTESRIAAV
+1030 GAVATEGAGNRIAAV
-1045 TERLMAIYRS
+1045 SERLMAIYRS
-1055 LRRDPQGIDS
+1055 LRRDPQTIES
-1065 PTDRYDAMKLDR
+1065 PTDRYAALQLDR
-1077 SAETMLT
+1077 SAETMMT
-1084 NIASYFVNGCDAAY
+1084 HIATYFVNGCNPAY
-1098 PFRNAQYMSVGALER
+1098 PFRNAEYMSVGALER

-1178 HRRYQDG
+1178 HRRYGDG

-1195 TGRKYAIT
+1195 TGRKYGTA

-1247 DGPSRSREVESL
+1247 DGPSRSFEVESL

-1274 FTLRYYF
+1274 FAGRYHY
-1281 KDPQYLEIPELPE
+1281 KDPKYLEIPELPE
-1294 TPPAGVRAAAWDQIV
+1294 TPPAGVRAAAWNQII
-1309 RLRGSQTLW
+1309 RLRGTQTLW
-1318 ALTMV
+1318 ALTMA

-1338 IAHPTPDHVKHCRMK
+1338 IAHPTPDHVKRCRMTT
-1353 ASCPACAGE
+1353 SCPACAGE

>member
-1 MTGMQELWQAFDA
+1 MQELWQTFDA
-14 VLGGGETS
+14 VLGGGEAS

-60 RVTADRLGNRAIR
+60 RVTADRLGDRAIR

-117 LLRRVVAAHLGHA
+117 LLRRVVAAHLDHA

-215 RIAVQWRL
+215 RTAVQWRL

-257 LRRVQAEEVR
+257 LRRVQVEEVQ

-272 VPAVLVVDDFH
+272 VPSVLVVDDFH

-297 VAGVRLVL
+297 AAGVRLVL

-404 GLGTSRLEDG
+404 GLGASPLEDG
-414 TVATTLYKS
+414 TVSTALYKS

-508 DLPLATLSS
+508 DLPLTTLSS

-532 AAGTQS
+532 TAGTQS

-551 AMSALESL
+551 AMAALESL
-559 AAVVQE
+559 AGVVQE
-565 SAEAVGADGQRHLAA
+565 SAETAGAEGQRHLAA
-580 LIESWER
+580 LIESWDR
-587 YRDAVNE
+587 YRDAVDE
-594 HRQAARRAAAVNVDD
+594 RRQAARRAAAVSVDD

-615 TADDELP
+615 SADDELP
-622 FGQRAMYLMLAFD
+622 FGQHAMYLMLAFD
-635 NPKAPATPVLD
+635 DPKAPATPVLD

-657 AVAFRRL
+657 AVAFRRM
-664 WDMVGRVADGMDR
+664 WNMVGRVADGMGR
-677 LPNREAQYT
+677 LSNREAQYT
-686 LALAWNETGVAGS
+686 LALAWNATGVAGV

-813 IGDADPTHCDARLA
+813 IGGADPAGCDPRLA

-880 FTRPGGEAV
+880 FTRPGGQSA
-889 HDGDAISHA
+889 DDDAESHA

-913 TLACHGADSPE
+913 ALACHGADSPE
-924 GQDAASALALL
+924 GRDAASALALL
-935 AEHGVRSADPEH
+935 AEHGVRAADPKQ
-947 WYFVDLP
+947 WYFVDTADEDTS
-954 HDGATGGEAESRAE
+954 DGGPEGRSGSRNE
-968 ARGGRHIVTL
+968 RHTVTL
-978 SPSSVDGIWS
+978 SPSSVDSIWS

-997 RCSGPQSGGVHAGF
+997 RCSGPQSGGVRAGF
-1011 GTIVHEVAQRGS
+1011 GTLVHEVAQRGS

-1030 GSMAAESTESRIAAV
+1030 GAVAAEGAGNRIAV
-1045 TERLMAIYRS
+1045 VSERLMAIYRS
-1055 LRRDPQGIDS
+1055 LRRDPQTIES
-1065 PTDRYDAMKLDR
+1065 PTDRYAALQLDR
-1077 SAETMLT
+1077 SAETMMT
-1084 NIASYFVNGCDAAY
+1084 HIATYFVNGCNPAY
-1098 PFRNAQYMSVGALER
+1098 PFRNAEYMSVGALER
-1113 AECEVEFTA
+1113 VECEAEFTA

-1153 LVGGWPEGMC
+1153 LVGGWPEGIC

-1274 FTLRYYF
+1274 FTLRYCF

-1294 TPPAGVRAAAWDQIV
+1294 TPPAGVRAATWDQIV

>member
-1 MTGMQELWQAFDA
+1 MTGMQELWQTFDA
-14 VLGGGETS
+14 VLGGGEAS

-60 RVTADRLGNRAIR
+60 RVTADRLGDRAIR

-117 LLRRVVAAHLGHA
+117 LLRRVVAAHLDHA

-215 RIAVQWRL
+215 RTAVQWRL

-257 LRRVQAEEVR
+257 LRRVQVEEVR

-272 VPAVLVVDDFH
+272 VPSVLVVDDFH
-283 DATLAGLRFLEALA
+283 DATLAGLRFLEALSA
-297 VAGVRLVL
+297 AGVRLVL

-391 IRRLDEPGANADA
+391 IRRLDAPGANVDA
-404 GLGTSRLEDG
+404 GLGASPLEDG
-414 TVATTLYKS
+414 TVSTALYKS

-436 RLHLDQGIAWNDMAI
+436 RLHLDRGIAWNDMAI

-508 DLPLATLSS
+508 NLPLATLSS

-622 FGQRAMYLMLAFD
+622 FGQHAMYLMLAFD
-635 NPKAPATPVLD
+635 DPKAPATPVLD

-657 AVAFRRL
+657 AVAFRRM
-664 WDMVGRVADGMDR
+664 WDMVGRVADGMGR

-686 LALAWNETGVAGS
+686 LALAWNATGVAGV

-756 VGPVEQAVTLTT
+756 VGPIEQAVTLTT

-813 IGDADPTHCDARLA
+813 IGGADPAGCDPRLA

-880 FTRPGGEAV
+880 FTRPGGQSA
-889 HDGDAISHA
+889 DDDAESHA

-913 TLACHGADSPE
+913 ALACHGADSPE
-924 GQDAASALALL
+924 GRDAASALALL
-935 AEHGVRSADPEH
+935 AEHGVRAADPKQ
-947 WYFVDLP
+947 WYFVDTADEDTS
-954 HDGATGGEAESRAE
+954 DGGPEGRSGSRNE
-968 ARGGRHIVTL
+968 RHTVTL
-978 SPSSVDGIWS
+978 SPSSVDSIWS

-997 RCSGPQSGGVHAGF
+997 RCSGPQSGGVRAGF
-1011 GTIVHEVAQRGS
+1011 GTLVHEVAQRGS

-1030 GSMAAESTESRIAAV
+1030 GAVAAEGAGNRIAAV
-1045 TERLMAIYRS
+1045 SERLMAIYRS
-1055 LRRDPQGIDS
+1055 LRRDPQTIES
-1065 PTDRYDAMKLDR
+1065 PTDRYAALQLDR

-1098 PFRNAQYMSVGALER
+1098 PFRNAEYMSVGALER
-1113 AECEVEFTA
+1113 VECEAEFTA
-1122 RFDIDDM
+1122 RFDVGDI

-1138 IEPMTSGELLAVMGT
+1138 VEPMTSGELLAVMGT
-1153 LVGGWPEGMC
+1153 LVGGWPEGIC

-1294 TPPAGVRAAAWDQIV
+1294 TPPAGVRAAAWNQIV

>member
-1 MTGMQELWQAFDA
+1 MQELWQTFDA
-14 VLGGGETS
+14 VLGGGEAS

-60 RVTADRLGNRAIR
+60 RVTADRLGDRAIR

-117 LLRRVVAAHLGHA
+117 LLRRVVAAHLDHA

-156 PAREQSGG
+156 PVREQSGG

-215 RIAVQWRL
+215 RTAVQWRL

-257 LRRVQAEEVR
+257 LRRVQVEEVR

-272 VPAVLVVDDFH
+272 VPSVLVVDDFH
-283 DATLAGLRFLEALA
+283 DATLAGLRFLEALSA
-297 VAGVRLVL
+297 AGVRLVL

-404 GLGTSRLEDG
+404 GLGASPLEDG
-414 TVATTLYKS
+414 TVATALYKS

-508 DLPLATLSS
+508 DLPLAALSS

-532 AAGTQS
+532 TAGTQS

-551 AMSALESL
+551 AMAALESL
-559 AAVVQE
+559 AGVVQE
-565 SAEAVGADGQRHLAA
+565 SAETAGAEGQRHLAA
-580 LIESWER
+580 LIESWDR
-587 YRDAVNE
+587 YRDAVDE
-594 HRQAARRAAAVNVDD
+594 RRQAARRAAAVSVDD

-615 TADDELP
+615 SADDELP
-622 FGQRAMYLMLAFD
+622 FGQHAMYLMLAFD
-635 NPKAPATPVLD
+635 DPKAPATPVLD

-657 AVAFRRL
+657 AVAFRRM
-664 WDMVGRVADGMDR
+664 WDMVGRVADGMGR
-677 LPNREAQYT
+677 LSNREAQYT
-686 LALAWNETGVAGS
+686 LALAWNATGVAGV

-813 IGDADPTHCDARLA
+813 IGGADPAGCDPRLA

-880 FTRPGGEAV
+880 FTRPGGQSA
-889 HDGDAISHA
+889 DDDAESHA

-913 TLACHGADSPE
+913 ALACHGADSPE
-924 GQDAASALALL
+924 GRDAASALALL
-935 AEHGVRSADPEH
+935 AEHGVRAADPKQ
-947 WYFVDLP
+947 WYFVDTADEDTS
-954 HDGATGGEAESRAE
+954 DGGPEGRSGSRNE
-968 ARGGRHIVTL
+968 RHTVTL
-978 SPSSVDGIWS
+978 SPSSVDSIWS

-997 RCSGPQSGGVHAGF
+997 RCSGPQSGGVRAGF
-1011 GTIVHEVAQRGS
+1011 GTLVHEVAQRGS

-1030 GSMAAESTESRIAAV
+1030 GAVAAEGAGNRIAAV
-1045 TERLMAIYRS
+1045 SERLMAIYRS
-1055 LRRDPQGIDS
+1055 LRRDPQTIES
-1065 PTDRYDAMKLDR
+1065 PTDRYAALQLDR
-1077 SAETMLT
+1077 SAETMMT
-1084 NIASYFVNGCDAAY
+1084 HIATYFVNGCNPAY
-1098 PFRNAQYMSVGALER
+1098 PFRNAEYMSVGALER
-1113 AECEVEFTA
+1113 VECEAEFTA

-1153 LVGGWPEGMC
+1153 LVGGWPEGIC

-1323 ARVFYAAAA
+1323 ARVFYAAAT

>member
-1 MTGMQELWQAFDA
+1 MQELWQTFDA
-14 VLGGGETS
+14 VLGGGEAS

-60 RVTADRLGNRAIR
+60 RVTADRLGDRAIR

-117 LLRRVVAAHLGHA
+117 LLRRVVAAHLDHA

-215 RIAVQWRL
+215 RTAVQWRL

-257 LRRVQAEEVR
+257 LRRVQVEEVR

-272 VPAVLVVDDFH
+272 VPSVLVVDDFH
-283 DATLAGLRFLEALA
+283 DATLAGLRFLEALSA
-297 VAGVRLVL
+297 AGVRLVL

-404 GLGTSRLEDG
+404 GLGASPLEDG
-414 TVATTLYKS
+414 TVATALYKS

-508 DLPLATLSS
+508 DLPLAALSS

-532 AAGTQS
+532 TAGTQS

-551 AMSALESL
+551 AMAALESL
-559 AAVVQE
+559 AEVVQE
-565 SAEAVGADGQRHLAA
+565 SAETAGAEGQRHLAA
-580 LIESWER
+580 LIESWDR
-587 YRDAVNE
+587 YRDAVDE
-594 HRQAARRAAAVNVDD
+594 RRQAARRAAAVSVDD

-615 TADDELP
+615 SADDELP
-622 FGQRAMYLMLAFD
+622 FGQHAMYLMLAFD
-635 NPKAPATPVLD
+635 DPKAPATPVLD

-657 AVAFRRL
+657 AVAFRRM
-664 WDMVGRVADGMDR
+664 WDMVGRVADGMGR
-677 LPNREAQYT
+677 LSNREAQYT
-686 LALAWNETGVAGS
+686 LALAWNATGVAGV

-813 IGDADPTHCDARLA
+813 IGGADPAGCDPRLA

-880 FTRPGGEAV
+880 FTRPGGQSA
-889 HDGDAISHA
+889 DDDAESHT

-913 TLACHGADSPE
+913 ALACHGADSPE
-924 GQDAASALALL
+924 GRDAASALALL
-935 AEHGVRSADPEH
+935 AEHGVRAADPKQ
-947 WYFVDLP
+947 WYFVDTADEDTS
-954 HDGATGGEAESRAE
+954 DGGPEGRSGSRNE
-968 ARGGRHIVTL
+968 RHTVTL
-978 SPSSVDGIWS
+978 SPSSVDSIWS

-997 RCSGPQSGGVHAGF
+997 RCSGPQSGGVRAGF
-1011 GTIVHEVAQRGS
+1011 GTLVHEVAQRGS

-1030 GSMAAESTESRIAAV
+1030 GAVAAEGAGNRITAV
-1045 TERLMAIYRS
+1045 SERLMAIYRS
-1055 LRRDPQGIDS
+1055 LRRDPQTIDS
-1065 PTDRYDAMKLDR
+1065 PTDRYAALQLDR
-1077 SAETMLT
+1077 SAETMMT
-1084 NIASYFVNGCDAAY
+1084 HIATYFVNGCDAAY
-1098 PFRNAQYMSVGALER
+1098 PFRNAEYMSVGALER
-1113 AECEVEFTA
+1113 VECEAEFTA

-1153 LVGGWPEGMC
+1153 LVGGWPEGIC

-1274 FTLRYYF
+1274 FTLRYCF

>member
-1 MTGMQELWQAFDA
+1 MQELWQTFDA
-14 VLGGGETS
+14 VLGGGEAS

-60 RVTADRLGNRAIR
+60 RVTADRLGDRAIR

-117 LLRRVVAAHLGHA
+117 LLRRVVAAHLDHA

-215 RIAVQWRL
+215 RTAVQWRL

-257 LRRVQAEEVR
+257 LRRVQVEEVR

-272 VPAVLVVDDFH
+272 VPSVLVVDDFH

-297 VAGVRLVL
+297 AAGVRLVL

-391 IRRLDEPGANADA
+391 IRRLDAPGANVDA
-404 GLGTSRLEDG
+404 GLGASRLEDG
-414 TVATTLYKS
+414 TVATALYKS

-508 DLPLATLSS
+508 DLPLAALSS

-532 AAGTQS
+532 TAGTQS

-551 AMSALESL
+551 AMAALESL
-559 AAVVQE
+559 AGVVQE
-565 SAEAVGADGQRHLAA
+565 SAETAGAEGQRHLAA
-580 LIESWER
+580 LIESWDR
-587 YRDAVNE
+587 YRDAVDE
-594 HRQAARRAAAVNVDD
+594 RRQAARRAAAVSVDD

-615 TADDELP
+615 SADDELP
-622 FGQRAMYLMLAFD
+622 FGQHAMYLMLAFD
-635 NPKAPATPVLD
+635 DPKAPATPVLD

-657 AVAFRRL
+657 AVAFRRM
-664 WDMVGRVADGMDR
+664 WDMVGRVADGMGR
-677 LPNREAQYT
+677 LSNREAQYT
-686 LALAWNETGVAGS
+686 LALAWNATGVAGV

-813 IGDADPTHCDARLA
+813 IGGADPAGCDPRLA

-880 FTRPGGEAV
+880 FTRPGGQSA
-889 HDGDAISHA
+889 DDDAESHA

-913 TLACHGADSPE
+913 ALACHGADSPE
-924 GQDAASALALL
+924 GRDAASALALL
-935 AEHGVRSADPEH
+935 AEHGVRAADPKQ
-947 WYFVDLP
+947 WYFVDTADEDTS
-954 HDGATGGEAESRAE
+954 DGGPEGRSGSRNE
-968 ARGGRHIVTL
+968 RHTVTL
-978 SPSSVDGIWS
+978 SPSSVDSIWS

-997 RCSGPQSGGVHAGF
+997 RCSGPQSGGVRAGF
-1011 GTIVHEVAQRGS
+1011 GTLVHEVAQRGS

-1030 GSMAAESTESRIAAV
+1030 GAVAAEGAGNRIAAV

-1055 LRRDPQGIDS
+1055 LRRDPQTIES
-1065 PTDRYDAMKLDR
+1065 PTDRYAALQLDR
-1077 SAETMLT
+1077 SAETMMT
-1084 NIASYFVNGCDAAY
+1084 HIATYFVNGCNPAY
-1098 PFRNAQYMSVGALER
+1098 PFRNAEYMSVGALER
-1113 AECEVEFTA
+1113 VECEAEFTA

-1153 LVGGWPEGMC
+1153 LVGGWPEGIC

>member
-1 MTGMQELWQAFDA
+1 MTGMQELWQTFDA
-14 VLGGGETS
+14 VLGGGEAS

-60 RVTADRLGNRAIR
+60 RVTADRLGDRAIR
-73 RMGASMKAR
+73 GRGASMKAR

-117 LLRRVVAAHLGHA
+117 LLRRVVAAHLDHA

-187 ARINELGASFAHERE
+187 ARINELGASFAHERA

-215 RIAVQWRL
+215 RTAVQWRL

-297 VAGVRLVL
+297 AAGVRLVL

-414 TVATTLYKS
+414 TVATALYKS

-565 SAEAVGADGQRHLAA
+565 SAETVGADGQRHLAA

-609 GVLTGE
+609 GILAGE

-664 WDMVGRVADGMDR
+664 WDMIGRVADGMDW

-813 IGDADPTHCDARLA
+813 IGGADPAGCDPRLA

-880 FTRPGGEAV
+880 FTRPGGQSA
-889 HDGDAISHA
+889 DDDAESHA

-913 TLACHGADSPE
+913 ALACHGADSPE
-924 GQDAASALALL
+924 GRDAASALALL
-935 AEHGVRSADPEH
+935 AEHGVRAADPKQ
-947 WYFVDLP
+947 WYFVDTADEDTP
-954 HDGATGGEAESRAE
+954 DGGPEGRSGSRNE
-968 ARGGRHIVTL
+968 RHTVTL
-978 SPSSVDGIWS
+978 SPSSVDSIWS

-997 RCSGPQSGGVHAGF
+997 RCSGPQSGGVRAGF
-1011 GTIVHEVAQRGS
+1011 GTLVHEVAQRGS

-1030 GSMAAESTESRIAAV
+1030 GAVATEGAGNRIAAV
-1045 TERLMAIYRS
+1045 SERLMAIYRS
-1055 LRRDPQGIDS
+1055 LRRDPQTIES
-1065 PTDRYDAMKLDR
+1065 PTDRYAALQLDR
-1077 SAETMLT
+1077 SAETMMT
-1084 NIASYFVNGCDAAY
+1084 HIATYFVNGCNPAY
-1098 PFRNAQYMSVGALER
+1098 PFRNAEYMSVGALER
-1113 AECEVEFTA
+1113 VECEAEFTA

-1153 LVGGWPEGMC
+1153 LVGGWPEGIC

-1178 HRRYQDG
+1178 HRRYGDG

-1274 FTLRYYF
+1274 FAGRYHY
-1281 KDPQYLEIPELPE
+1281 KDPKYLEIPELPE
-1294 TPPAGVRAAAWDQIV
+1294 TPPAGVRAAAWNQII
-1309 RLRGSQTLW
+1309 RLRGTQTLW
-1318 ALTMV
+1318 ALTMA

>member
-1 MTGMQELWQAFDA
+1 MTGMQELWQTFDA
-14 VLGGGETS
+14 VLGGGEAS

-60 RVTADRLGNRAIR
+60 RVTADRLGDRAIR

-117 LLRRVVAAHLGHA
+117 LLRRVVAAHLDHA

-215 RIAVQWRL
+215 RTAVQWRL

-267 LQPET
+267 LPPET

-297 VAGVRLVL
+297 AAGVRLVL

-354 RDLLA
+354 RGLLA

-414 TVATTLYKS
+414 TVATALYKS

-565 SAEAVGADGQRHLAA
+565 SAETVGADGQRHLAA

-664 WDMVGRVADGMDR
+664 WDMIGRVADGMDW

-813 IGDADPTHCDARLA
+813 IGGADPAGCDPRLA

-880 FTRPGGEAV
+880 FTRPGGQSA
-889 HDGDAISHA
+889 DDDAESHA

-913 TLACHGADSPE
+913 ALACHGADSPE
-924 GQDAASALALL
+924 GRDAASALALL
-935 AEHGVRSADPEH
+935 AEHGVRAADPKQ
-947 WYFVDLP
+947 WYFVDTADEDTS
-954 HDGATGGEAESRAE
+954 DGGPEGRSGSRNE
-968 ARGGRHIVTL
+968 RHTVTL
-978 SPSSVDGIWS
+978 SPSSVDSIWS

-997 RCSGPQSGGVHAGF
+997 RCSGPQSGGVRAGF
-1011 GTIVHEVAQRGS
+1011 GTFVHEVAQRGS

-1030 GSMAAESTESRIAAV
+1030 GAVATEGAGNRIAAV
-1045 TERLMAIYRS
+1045 SERLMAIYRS
-1055 LRRDPQGIDS
+1055 LRRDPQTIES
-1065 PTDRYDAMKLDR
+1065 PTDRYAALQLDR
-1077 SAETMLT
+1077 SAETMMT
-1084 NIASYFVNGCDAAY
+1084 HIATYFVNGCNPAY
-1098 PFRNAQYMSVGALER
+1098 PFRNAEYMSVGALER
-1113 AECEVEFTA
+1113 VECEAEFTA

-1153 LVGGWPEGMC
+1153 LVGGWPEGIC

-1178 HRRYQDG
+1178 HRRYGDG

-1274 FTLRYYF
+1274 FAGRYHY
-1281 KDPQYLEIPELPE
+1281 KDPKYLEIPELPE
-1294 TPPAGVRAAAWDQIV
+1294 TPPAGVRAAAWNQII
-1309 RLRGSQTLW
+1309 RLRGTQTLW
-1318 ALTMV
+1318 ALTMA

>member
-1 MTGMQELWQAFDA
+1 MQELWQTFDA
-14 VLGGGETS
+14 VLGGGEAS

-60 RVTADRLGNRAIR
+60 RVTADRLGDRAIR

-117 LLRRVVAAHLGHA
+117 LLRRVVAAHLDHA

-215 RIAVQWRL
+215 RTAVQWRL

-257 LRRVQAEEVR
+257 LRRVQVEEVR

-272 VPAVLVVDDFH
+272 VPSVLVVDDFH

-297 VAGVRLVL
+297 AAGVRLVL

-391 IRRLDEPGANADA
+391 IRRLDAPGANVDA
-404 GLGTSRLEDG
+404 GLGASPLEDG
-414 TVATTLYKS
+414 TVSTALYKS

-508 DLPLATLSS
+508 DLPLAALSS

-532 AAGTQS
+532 TAGTQS

-551 AMSALESL
+551 AMAALESL
-559 AAVVQE
+559 AGVVQE
-565 SAEAVGADGQRHLAA
+565 SAETAGAEGQRHLAA
-580 LIESWER
+580 LIESWDR
-587 YRDAVNE
+587 YRDAVDE
-594 HRQAARRAAAVNVDD
+594 RRQAARRAAAVNVDD

-615 TADDELP
+615 SADDELP
-622 FGQRAMYLMLAFD
+622 FGQHAMYLMLAFD
-635 NPKAPATPVLD
+635 DPKAPATPVLD

-657 AVAFRRL
+657 AVAFRRM
-664 WDMVGRVADGMDR
+664 WDMVGRVADGMGR
-677 LPNREAQYT
+677 LSNREAQYT
-686 LALAWNETGVAGS
+686 LALAWNATGVAGV

-756 VGPVEQAVTLTT
+756 VGPIEQAVTLTT

-813 IGDADPTHCDARLA
+813 IGGADPAGCDPRLA

-880 FTRPGGEAV
+880 FTRPGGQSA
-889 HDGDAISHA
+889 DDDAESHA

-913 TLACHGADSPE
+913 ALACHGADSPE
-924 GQDAASALALL
+924 GRDAASALALL
-935 AEHGVRSADPEH
+935 AEHGVRAADPKQ
-947 WYFVDLP
+947 WYFVDTADEDTS
-954 HDGATGGEAESRAE
+954 DGGPEGRSGSRNE
-968 ARGGRHIVTL
+968 RHTVTL
-978 SPSSVDGIWS
+978 SPSSVDSIWS

-997 RCSGPQSGGVHAGF
+997 RCSGPQSGGVRAGF
-1011 GTIVHEVAQRGS
+1011 GTLVHEVAQRGS

-1030 GSMAAESTESRIAAV
+1030 GAVAAEGAGNRIAAV
-1045 TERLMAIYRS
+1045 SERLMAIYRS
-1055 LRRDPQGIDS
+1055 LRRDPQTIES
-1065 PTDRYDAMKLDR
+1065 PTDRYAALQLDR
-1077 SAETMLT
+1077 SAETMMT
-1084 NIASYFVNGCDAAY
+1084 HIATYFVNGCNPAY
-1098 PFRNAQYMSVGALER
+1098 PFRNAEYMSVGALER
-1113 AECEVEFTA
+1113 VECEAEFTA

-1153 LVGGWPEGMC
+1153 LVGGWPEGIC

>member
-1 MTGMQELWQAFDA
+1 MTGMQELWQTFDA
-14 VLGGGETS
+14 VLGGGEAS

-60 RVTADRLGNRAIR
+60 RVTADRLGDRAIR

-117 LLRRVVAAHLGHA
+117 LLRRVVAAHLDHA

-187 ARINELGASFAHERE
+187 ARINELGASFVHERE
-202 YVGEA
+202 YVGKA

-215 RIAVQWRL
+215 RTAVQWRL

-297 VAGVRLVL
+297 AAGVRLVL

-414 TVATTLYKS
+414 TVATALYKS

-565 SAEAVGADGQRHLAA
+565 SAETVGADGQRHLAA

-664 WDMVGRVADGMDR
+664 WDMIGRVADGMDW

-719 VAMRLFQ
+719 VVMRLFQ

-813 IGDADPTHCDARLA
+813 IGGADPAGCDPRLA

-880 FTRPGGEAV
+880 FTRPGGQSA
-889 HDGDAISHA
+889 DDDAESHA

-913 TLACHGADSPE
+913 ALACHGADSPE
-924 GQDAASALALL
+924 GRDAASALALL
-935 AEHGVRSADPEH
+935 AEHGVRAADPKQ
-947 WYFVDLP
+947 WYFVDTADEDTS
-954 HDGATGGEAESRAE
+954 DGGPEGRSGSRNE
-968 ARGGRHIVTL
+968 RHTVTL
-978 SPSSVDGIWS
+978 SPSSVDSIWS

-997 RCSGPQSGGVHAGF
+997 RCSGPQSGGVRAGF
-1011 GTIVHEVAQRGS
+1011 GTLVHEVAQRGS

-1030 GSMAAESTESRIAAV
+1030 GAVATEGAGNRIAAV
-1045 TERLMAIYRS
+1045 SERLMAIYRS
-1055 LRRDPQGIDS
+1055 LRRDPQTIES
-1065 PTDRYDAMKLDR
+1065 PTDRYAALQLDR
-1077 SAETMLT
+1077 SAETMMT
-1084 NIASYFVNGCDAAY
+1084 HIATYFVNGCNPAY
-1098 PFRNAQYMSVGALER
+1098 PFRNAEYMSVGALER
-1113 AECEVEFTA
+1113 VECEAEFTA

-1153 LVGGWPEGMC
+1153 LVGGWPEGIC

-1178 HRRYQDG
+1178 HRRYGDG

-1274 FTLRYYF
+1274 FAGRYHY
-1281 KDPQYLEIPELPE
+1281 KDPKYLEIPELPE
-1294 TPPAGVRAAAWDQIV
+1294 TPPAGVRAAAWNQII
-1309 RLRGSQTLW
+1309 RLRGTQTLW
-1318 ALTMV
+1318 ALTMA

>member
-1 MTGMQELWQAFDA
+1 MTGMQELWQTFDA
-14 VLGGGETS
+14 VLGGGEAS

-60 RVTADRLGNRAIR
+60 RVTADRLGDRAIR

-117 LLRRVVAAHLGHA
+117 LLRRVVAAHLDHA

-215 RIAVQWRL
+215 RTAVQWRL

-297 VAGVRLVL
+297 AAGVRLVL

-414 TVATTLYKS
+414 TVATALYKS

-565 SAEAVGADGQRHLAA
+565 SAETVGADGQRHLAA

-615 TADDELP
+615 TADDELS

-664 WDMVGRVADGMDR
+664 WDMIGRVADGMDW

-719 VAMRLFQ
+719 VVMRLFQ

-813 IGDADPTHCDARLA
+813 IGGADPAGCDPRLA

-880 FTRPGGEAV
+880 FTRPGGQSA
-889 HDGDAISHA
+889 DDDAESHA

-913 TLACHGADSPE
+913 ALACHGADSPE
-924 GQDAASALALL
+924 GRDAASALALL
-935 AEHGVRSADPEH
+935 AEHGVRAADPKQ
-947 WYFVDLP
+947 WYFVDTADEDTS
-954 HDGATGGEAESRAE
+954 DGGPEGRSGSRNE
-968 ARGGRHIVTL
+968 RHTVTL
-978 SPSSVDGIWS
+978 SPSSVDSIWS

-997 RCSGPQSGGVHAGF
+997 RYSGPQSGGVRAGF
-1011 GTIVHEVAQRGS
+1011 GTLVHEVAQRGS

-1030 GSMAAESTESRIAAV
+1030 GAVATEGAGNRIAAV
-1045 TERLMAIYRS
+1045 SERLMAIYRS
-1055 LRRDPQGIDS
+1055 LRRDPQTIES
-1065 PTDRYDAMKLDR
+1065 PTDRYAALQLDR
-1077 SAETMLT
+1077 SAETMMT
-1084 NIASYFVNGCDAAY
+1084 HIATYFVNGCNPAY
-1098 PFRNAQYMSVGALER
+1098 PFRNAEYMSVGALER
-1113 AECEVEFTA
+1113 VECEAEFTA

-1178 HRRYQDG
+1178 HRRYGDG

-1274 FTLRYYF
+1274 FAGRYHY
-1281 KDPQYLEIPELPE
+1281 KDPKYLEIPELPE
-1294 TPPAGVRAAAWDQIV
+1294 TPPAGVRAAAWNQII
-1309 RLRGSQTLW
+1309 RLRGTQTLW
-1318 ALTMV
+1318 ALTMA

-1338 IAHPTPDHVKHCRMK
+1338 IAHPTPDHVKRCRMTT
-1353 ASCPACAGE
+1353 SCPACAGE

>member
-1 MTGMQELWQAFDA
+1 
-14 VLGGGETS
+14 
-22 ALLVVGPPRCGKTE
+22 
-36 FAFEALMRAL
+36 
-46 ERNHGGGAMMTVSG
+46 MTVSG
-60 RVTADRLGNRAIR
+60 RVTADRLGDRAIR

-82 PVTTLSALAFAVIAD
+82 PVTTLLALAFAVIAD

-117 LLRRVVAAHLGHA
+117 LLRRVVAAHLDHA

-215 RIAVQWRL
+215 RTAVQWRL

-297 VAGVRLVL
+297 AAGVRLVL

-414 TVATTLYKS
+414 TVATALYKS

-565 SAEAVGADGQRHLAA
+565 SAETVGADGQRHLAA

-664 WDMVGRVADGMDR
+664 WDMIGRVADGMDW

-768 PAGAAGNHWRHVWL
+768 PAGAAGNHWRHVRL

-813 IGDADPTHCDARLA
+813 IGGADPAGCDPRLA

-880 FTRPGGEAV
+880 FTRPGGQSA
-889 HDGDAISHA
+889 DDDAESHA

-913 TLACHGADSPE
+913 ALACHGADSPE
-924 GQDAASALALL
+924 GRDAASALALL
-935 AEHGVRSADPEH
+935 AEHGVRAADPKQ
-947 WYFVDLP
+947 WYFVDTADEDTS
-954 HDGATGGEAESRAE
+954 DGGPEGRSGSRNE
-968 ARGGRHIVTL
+968 RHTVTL
-978 SPSSVDGIWS
+978 SPSSVDSIWS

-997 RCSGPQSGGVHAGF
+997 RCSGPQSGGVRAGF
-1011 GTIVHEVAQRGS
+1011 GTLVHEVAQRGS

-1030 GSMAAESTESRIAAV
+1030 GAVATEGAGNRIAAV
-1045 TERLMAIYRS
+1045 SERLMAIYRS
-1055 LRRDPQGIDS
+1055 LRRDPQTIES
-1065 PTDRYDAMKLDR
+1065 PTDRYAALQLDR
-1077 SAETMLT
+1077 SAETMMT
-1084 NIASYFVNGCDAAY
+1084 HIATYFVNGCNPAY
-1098 PFRNAQYMSVGALER
+1098 PFRNAEYMSVGALER
-1113 AECEVEFTA
+1113 VECEAEFTA

-1153 LVGGWPEGMC
+1153 LVGGWPEGIC

-1178 HRRYQDG
+1178 HRRYGDG

-1274 FTLRYYF
+1274 FAGRYHY
-1281 KDPQYLEIPELPE
+1281 KDPKYLEIPELPE
-1294 TPPAGVRAAAWDQIV
+1294 TPPAGVRAAAWNQII
-1309 RLRGSQTLW
+1309 RLRGTQTLW
-1318 ALTMV
+1318 ALTMA

>member
-1 MTGMQELWQAFDA
+1 MQELWQTFDA
-14 VLGGGETS
+14 VLGGGEAS

-60 RVTADRLGNRAIR
+60 RVTADRLGDRAIR

-117 LLRRVVAAHLGHA
+117 LLRRVVAAHLDHA

-156 PAREQSGG
+156 PVREQSGG

-215 RIAVQWRL
+215 RTAVQWRL

-257 LRRVQAEEVR
+257 LRRVQVEEVR

-272 VPAVLVVDDFH
+272 VPSVLVVDDFH

-297 VAGVRLVL
+297 AAGVRLVL

-391 IRRLDEPGANADA
+391 IRRLDAPGANVDA
-404 GLGTSRLEDG
+404 GLGASPLEDG
-414 TVATTLYKS
+414 TVSTALYKS

-508 DLPLATLSS
+508 DLPLAALSS

-532 AAGTQS
+532 TAGTQS

-551 AMSALESL
+551 AMAALESL
-559 AAVVQE
+559 AGVVQE
-565 SAEAVGADGQRHLAA
+565 SAETAGAEGQRHLAA

-622 FGQRAMYLMLAFD
+622 FGQHAMYLMLAFD
-635 NPKAPATPVLD
+635 DPKAPATPVLD

-657 AVAFRRL
+657 AVAFRRM
-664 WDMVGRVADGMDR
+664 WDMVGRVADGMGR
-677 LPNREAQYT
+677 LSNREAQYT
-686 LALAWNETGVAGS
+686 LALAWNATGVAGV

-813 IGDADPTHCDARLA
+813 IGGADPAGCDPRLA

-880 FTRPGGEAV
+880 FTRPGGQSA
-889 HDGDAISHA
+889 DDDAESHA

-913 TLACHGADSPE
+913 ALACHGADSPE
-924 GQDAASALALL
+924 GRDAASALALL
-935 AEHGVRSADPEH
+935 AEHGVRAADPKQ
-947 WYFVDLP
+947 WYFVDTADEDTS
-954 HDGATGGEAESRAE
+954 DGGPEGRSGSRNE
-968 ARGGRHIVTL
+968 RHTVTL
-978 SPSSVDGIWS
+978 SPSSVDSIWS

-997 RCSGPQSGGVHAGF
+997 RCSGPQSGGVRAGF
-1011 GTIVHEVAQRGS
+1011 GTLVHEVAQRGS

-1030 GSMAAESTESRIAAV
+1030 GAVAAEGTESRIAAV

-1055 LRRDPQGIDS
+1055 LRRDPQTIES
-1065 PTDRYDAMKLDR
+1065 PTDRYAALQLDR
-1077 SAETMLT
+1077 SAETMMT
-1084 NIASYFVNGCDAAY
+1084 HIATYFVNGCNPAY
-1098 PFRNAQYMSVGALER
+1098 PFRNAEYMSVGALER
-1113 AECEVEFTA
+1113 VECEAEFTA
-1122 RFDIDDM
+1122 RFDVGDI

-1138 IEPMTSGELLAVMGT
+1138 VEPMTSGELLAVMGT
-1153 LVGGWPEGMC
+1153 LVGGWPEGIC

-1338 IAHPTPDHVKHCRMK
+1338 IAHPTPDHAKHCRMK

>member
-1 MTGMQELWQAFDA
+1 MQELWQTFDA
-14 VLGGGETS
+14 VLGGGEAS

-60 RVTADRLGNRAIR
+60 RVTADRLGDRAIR

-117 LLRRVVAAHLGHA
+117 LLRRVVAAHLDHA

-215 RIAVQWRL
+215 RTAVQWRL

-297 VAGVRLVL
+297 AAGVRLVL

-414 TVATTLYKS
+414 TVATALYKS

-565 SAEAVGADGQRHLAA
+565 SAETVGADGQRHLAA

-609 GVLTGE
+609 GILAGE

-664 WDMVGRVADGMDR
+664 WDMIGRVADGMDW

-813 IGDADPTHCDARLA
+813 IGGADPAGCDPRLA

-880 FTRPGGEAV
+880 FTRPGGQSA
-889 HDGDAISHA
+889 DDDAESHA

-913 TLACHGADSPE
+913 ALACHGADSPE
-924 GQDAASALALL
+924 GRDAASALALL
-935 AEHGVRSADPEH
+935 AEHGVRAADPKQ
-947 WYFVDLP
+947 WYFVDTADEDTP
-954 HDGATGGEAESRAE
+954 DGGPEGRSGSRNE
-968 ARGGRHIVTL
+968 RHTVTL
-978 SPSSVDGIWS
+978 SPSSVDSIWS

-997 RCSGPQSGGVHAGF
+997 RCSGPQSGGVRAGF
-1011 GTIVHEVAQRGS
+1011 GTLVHEVAQRGS

-1030 GSMAAESTESRIAAV
+1030 GAVATEGAGNRIAAV
-1045 TERLMAIYRS
+1045 SERLMAIYRS
-1055 LRRDPQGIDS
+1055 LRRDPQTIES
-1065 PTDRYDAMKLDR
+1065 PTDRYAALQLDR
-1077 SAETMLT
+1077 SAETMMT
-1084 NIASYFVNGCDAAY
+1084 HIATYFVNGCNPAY
-1098 PFRNAQYMSVGALER
+1098 PFRNAEYMSVGALER
-1113 AECEVEFTA
+1113 VECEAEFTA

-1153 LVGGWPEGMC
+1153 LVGGWPEGIC

-1178 HRRYQDG
+1178 HRRYGDG

-1274 FTLRYYF
+1274 FAGRYHY
-1281 KDPQYLEIPELPE
+1281 KDPKYLEIPELPE
-1294 TPPAGVRAAAWDQIV
+1294 TPPAGVRAAAWNQII
-1309 RLRGSQTLW
+1309 RLRGTQTLW
-1318 ALTMV
+1318 ALTMA

>member
-1 MTGMQELWQAFDA
+1 MTGMQELWQTFDA
-14 VLGGGETS
+14 VLGGGEAS

-117 LLRRVVAAHLGHA
+117 LLRRVVAAHLDHA

-207 AGTGRNAD
+207 ANTGRNAD
-215 RIAVQWRL
+215 RTAVQWRL

-247 SRLLVEAAAV
+247 SRLLVEAAAM
-257 LRRVQAEEVR
+257 LRRVQVEEVR

-272 VPAVLVVDDFH
+272 VPSVLVVDDFH
-283 DATLAGLRFLEALA
+283 DATLAGLRFLEALSA
-297 VAGVRLVL
+297 AGVRLVL

-380 GKLPRYAGSLP
+380 GKLPRYTGSLP
-391 IRRLDEPGANADA
+391 IRRLDEPGVDADA
-404 GLGTSRLEDG
+404 GLGASPLADG
-414 TVATTLYKS
+414 TVATALYRS

-436 RLHLDQGIAWNDMAI
+436 RLHLDRGIAWNDMAI

-474 YSSVTRPLKDEP
+474 YSSVTRPLRDEP

-508 DLPLATLSS
+508 DLPLAALSS
-517 YVRARVA
+517 YVRTRVA

-532 AAGTQS
+532 SVGTQT
-538 AEGAPARLAPVES
+538 AEGAPARLEPVES
-551 AMSALESL
+551 AMAALESL
-559 AAVVQE
+559 AAVVRE
-565 SAEAVGADGQRHLAA
+565 SDGAVGTDGQRHLAA

-594 HRQAARRAAAVNVDD
+594 HRQAARRAAAVSVDD

-615 TADDELP
+615 SADDELP
-622 FGQRAMYLMLAFD
+622 FGQHAMYLMLAFD
-635 NPKAPATPVLD
+635 DPKAPATPVLD

-657 AVAFRRL
+657 AVAFRRM
-664 WDMVGRVADGMDR
+664 WDMVGRVADGMGR
-677 LPNREAQYT
+677 LSNREAQYT
-686 LALAWNETGVAGS
+686 LALAWNATGVAGV

-813 IGDADPTHCDARLA
+813 IGGADPAGCDPRLA

-880 FTRPGGEAV
+880 FTRPGGQSA
-889 HDGDAISHA
+889 DDDAESHA

-913 TLACHGADSPE
+913 ALACHGADSPE
-924 GQDAASALALL
+924 GRDAASALALL
-935 AEHGVRSADPEH
+935 AEHGVRAADPKQ
-947 WYFVDLP
+947 WYFVDTADEDTS
-954 HDGATGGEAESRAE
+954 DGGPEGRSGSRNE
-968 ARGGRHIVTL
+968 RHTVTL
-978 SPSSVDGIWS
+978 SPSSVDSIWS

-997 RCSGPQSGGVHAGF
+997 RCSGPQSGGVRAGF
-1011 GTIVHEVAQRGS
+1011 GTLVHEVAQRGS

-1030 GSMAAESTESRIAAV
+1030 GAVAAEGAGNRIAAV
-1045 TERLMAIYRS
+1045 SERLMAIYRS
-1055 LRRDPQGIDS
+1055 LRRDPQTIES
-1065 PTDRYDAMKLDR
+1065 PTDRYAALQLDR
-1077 SAETMLT
+1077 SAETMMT
-1084 NIASYFVNGCDAAY
+1084 HIATYFVNGCNPAY
-1098 PFRNAQYMSVGALER
+1098 PFRNAEYMSVGALER
-1113 AECEVEFTA
+1113 VECEAEFTA

-1153 LVGGWPEGMC
+1153 LVGGWPEGIC

>member
-1 MTGMQELWQAFDA
+1 MQELWQTFDA
-14 VLGGGETS
+14 VLGGGEAS

-60 RVTADRLGNRAIR
+60 RVTADRLGDRAIR

-117 LLRRVVAAHLGHA
+117 LLRRVVAAHLDHA

-215 RIAVQWRL
+215 RTAVQWRL

-257 LRRVQAEEVR
+257 LRRVQVEEVR

-272 VPAVLVVDDFH
+272 VPSVLVVDDFH

-297 VAGVRLVL
+297 AAGVRLVL

-391 IRRLDEPGANADA
+391 IRRLDAPGANVDA
-404 GLGTSRLEDG
+404 GLGASPLEDG
-414 TVATTLYKS
+414 TVSTALYKS

-436 RLHLDQGIAWNDMAI
+436 RLHLDRGIAWNDMAI

-474 YSSVTRPLKDEP
+474 YSSVTRPLRDEP

-508 DLPLATLSS
+508 DLPLAALSS

-532 AAGTQS
+532 TAGTQS

-551 AMSALESL
+551 AMAALESL
-559 AAVVQE
+559 AGVVQE
-565 SAEAVGADGQRHLAA
+565 SAETAGAEGQRHLAA
-580 LIESWER
+580 LIESWDR
-587 YRDAVNE
+587 YRDAVDE
-594 HRQAARRAAAVNVDD
+594 RRQAARRAAAVSVDD

-615 TADDELP
+615 SADDELP
-622 FGQRAMYLMLAFD
+622 FGQHAMYLMLAFD
-635 NPKAPATPVLD
+635 DPKAPATPVLD

-657 AVAFRRL
+657 AVAFRRM
-664 WDMVGRVADGMDR
+664 WDMVGRVADGMGR
-677 LPNREAQYT
+677 LSNREAQYT
-686 LALAWNETGVAGS
+686 LALAWNATGVAGV

-813 IGDADPTHCDARLA
+813 IGGADPAGCDPRLA

-880 FTRPGGEAV
+880 FTRPGGQSA
-889 HDGDAISHA
+889 DDDAESHA

-913 TLACHGADSPE
+913 ALACHGADSPE
-924 GQDAASALALL
+924 GRDAASALALL
-935 AEHGVRSADPEH
+935 AEHGVRAADPKQ
-947 WYFVDLP
+947 WYFVDTADEDTS
-954 HDGATGGEAESRAE
+954 DGGPEGRSGSRNE
-968 ARGGRHIVTL
+968 RHTVTL
-978 SPSSVDGIWS
+978 SPSSVDSIWS

-997 RCSGPQSGGVHAGF
+997 RCSGPQSGGVRAGF
-1011 GTIVHEVAQRGS
+1011 GTLVHEVAQRGS

-1030 GSMAAESTESRIAAV
+1030 GAVAAEGAGNRIAAV
-1045 TERLMAIYRS
+1045 SERLMAIYRS
-1055 LRRDPQGIDS
+1055 LRRDPQTIES
-1065 PTDRYDAMKLDR
+1065 PTDRYAALQLDR
-1077 SAETMLT
+1077 SAETMMT
-1084 NIASYFVNGCDAAY
+1084 HIATYFVNGCNPAY
-1098 PFRNAQYMSVGALER
+1098 PFRNAEYMSVGALER
-1113 AECEVEFTA
+1113 VECEAEFTA

-1153 LVGGWPEGMC
+1153 LVGGWPEGIC

>member
-1 MTGMQELWQAFDA
+1 MQELWQTFDA
-14 VLGGGETS
+14 VLGGGEAS

-60 RVTADRLGNRAIR
+60 RVTADRLGDRAIR

-117 LLRRVVAAHLGHA
+117 LLRRVVAAHLDHA

-215 RIAVQWRL
+215 RTAVQWRL

-257 LRRVQAEEVR
+257 LRRVQVEEVR

-272 VPAVLVVDDFH
+272 VPSVLVVDDFH

-297 VAGVRLVL
+297 AAGVRLVL

-391 IRRLDEPGANADA
+391 IRRLDAPGANVDA
-404 GLGTSRLEDG
+404 GLGASPLEDG
-414 TVATTLYKS
+414 TVSTALYKS

-474 YSSVTRPLKDEP
+474 YSSVTRPLRDEP

-508 DLPLATLSS
+508 DLPLAALSS
-517 YVRARVA
+517 YVRTRVA

-532 AAGTQS
+532 SVGTQT
-538 AEGAPARLAPVES
+538 AEGAPARLEPVES
-551 AMSALESL
+551 AMAALESL
-559 AAVVQE
+559 AGVVQE
-565 SAEAVGADGQRHLAA
+565 SAETAGAEGQRHLAA
-580 LIESWER
+580 LIESWDR
-587 YRDAVNE
+587 YRDAVDE
-594 HRQAARRAAAVNVDD
+594 RRQAARRAAAVSVDD

-615 TADDELP
+615 SADDELP
-622 FGQRAMYLMLAFD
+622 FGQHAMYLMLAFD
-635 NPKAPATPVLD
+635 DPKAPATPVLD

-657 AVAFRRL
+657 AVAFRRM
-664 WDMVGRVADGMDR
+664 WDMVGRVADGMGR
-677 LPNREAQYT
+677 LSNREAQYT
-686 LALAWNETGVAGS
+686 LALAWNETGVAGA

-813 IGDADPTHCDARLA
+813 IGGADPAGCDPRLA

-880 FTRPGGEAV
+880 FTRPGGQSA
-889 HDGDAISHA
+889 DDDAESHA

-913 TLACHGADSPE
+913 ALACHGADSPE
-924 GQDAASALALL
+924 GRDAASALALL
-935 AEHGVRSADPEH
+935 AEHGVRAADPKQ
-947 WYFVDLP
+947 WYFVDTADEDTS
-954 HDGATGGEAESRAE
+954 DGGPEGRSGSRNE
-968 ARGGRHIVTL
+968 RHTVTL
-978 SPSSVDGIWS
+978 SPSSVDSIWS

-997 RCSGPQSGGVHAGF
+997 RCSGPQSGGVRAGF
-1011 GTIVHEVAQRGS
+1011 GTLVHEVAQRGS

-1030 GSMAAESTESRIAAV
+1030 GAVAAEGAGNRIAAV
-1045 TERLMAIYRS
+1045 SERLMAIYRS
-1055 LRRDPQGIDS
+1055 LRRDPQTIES
-1065 PTDRYDAMKLDR
+1065 PTDRYAALQLDR
-1077 SAETMLT
+1077 SAETMMT
-1084 NIASYFVNGCDAAY
+1084 HIATYFVNGCNPAY
-1098 PFRNAQYMSVGALER
+1098 PFRNAEYMSVGALER
-1113 AECEVEFTA
+1113 VECEAEFTA

-1153 LVGGWPEGMC
+1153 LVGGWPEGIC

-1274 FTLRYYF
+1274 FTLRYCF

>member
-1 MTGMQELWQAFDA
+1 
-14 VLGGGETS
+14 
-22 ALLVVGPPRCGKTE
+22 
-36 FAFEALMRAL
+36 
-46 ERNHGGGAMMTVSG
+46 
-60 RVTADRLGNRAIR
+60 
-73 RMGASMKAR
+73 
-82 PVTTLSALAFAVIAD
+82 
-97 ARRYEDLPAPR
+97 
-108 LLNGAEQDA
+108 
-117 LLRRVVAAHLGHA
+117 
-130 EAGNLCDTCVLLRE
+130 
-144 YFADDRWTDTVA
+144 
-156 PAREQSGG
+156 
-164 ATTMAMFERGVS
+164 
-176 SSFVDQLRDML
+176 
-187 ARINELGASFAHERE
+187 
-202 YVGEA
+202 
-207 AGTGRNAD
+207 
-215 RIAVQWRL
+215 
-223 AFALRREYV
+223 
-232 RAIEHTYPGEYRLDA
+232 
-247 SRLLVEAAAV
+247 
-257 LRRVQAEEVR
+257 
-267 LQPET
+267 
-272 VPAVLVVDDFH
+272 
-283 DATLAGLRFLEALA
+283 
-297 VAGVRLVL
+297 
-305 VGNPDEAVQTF
+305 
-316 RGSYPEYLMGC
+316 
-327 AVRGPLHAALHRIPV
+327 
-342 SDTPADAAAPTY
+342 
-354 RDLLA
+354 
-359 SRISLSIPSP
+359 
-369 EPDDTPMPQRP
+369 
-380 GKLPRYAGSLP
+380 
-391 IRRLDEPGANADA
+391 
-404 GLGTSRLEDG
+404 
-414 TVATTLYKS
+414 
-423 PREEMDDVVWRMK
+423 MK
-436 RLHLDQGIAWNDMAI
+436 RLHLDRGIAWNDMAI

-508 DLPLATLSS
+508 DLPLAALSS

-532 AAGTQS
+532 TAGTQS

-551 AMSALESL
+551 AMAALESL
-559 AAVVQE
+559 AGVVQE
-565 SAEAVGADGQRHLAA
+565 SAETAGAEGQRHLAA
-580 LIESWER
+580 LIESWDR
-587 YRDAVNE
+587 YRDAVDE
-594 HRQAARRAAAVNVDD
+594 RRQAARRAAAVSVDD

-615 TADDELP
+615 SADDELP
-622 FGQRAMYLMLAFD
+622 FGQHAMYLMLAFD
-635 NPKAPATPVLD
+635 DPKAPATPVLD

-657 AVAFRRL
+657 AVAFRRM
-664 WDMVGRVADGMDR
+664 WDMVGRVADGMGR
-677 LPNREAQYT
+677 LSNREAQYT
-686 LALAWNETGVAGS
+686 LALAWNATGVAGV

-813 IGDADPTHCDARLA
+813 IGGADPAGCDPRLA

-880 FTRPGGEAV
+880 FTRPGGQSA
-889 HDGDAISHA
+889 DDDAESHA

-935 AEHGVRSADPEH
+935 AEHGVRAADPKQ
-947 WYFVDLP
+947 WYFVDTADEDTS
-954 HDGATGGEAESRAE
+954 DGGPEGRSGSRNE
-968 ARGGRHIVTL
+968 RHTVTL
-978 SPSSVDGIWS
+978 SPSSVDSIWS

-997 RCSGPQSGGVHAGF
+997 RCSGPQSGGVRAGF
-1011 GTIVHEVAQRGS
+1011 GTLVHEVAQRGS

-1030 GSMAAESTESRIAAV
+1030 GAVAAEGAGNRIAAV
-1045 TERLMAIYRS
+1045 SERLMAIYRS
-1055 LRRDPQGIDS
+1055 LRRDPQTIES
-1065 PTDRYDAMKLDR
+1065 PTDRYAALQLDR
-1077 SAETMLT
+1077 SAETMMT
-1084 NIASYFVNGCDAAY
+1084 HIATYFVNGCNPAY
-1098 PFRNAQYMSVGALER
+1098 PFRNAEYMSVGALER
-1113 AECEVEFTA
+1113 VECEAEFTA

-1153 LVGGWPEGMC
+1153 LVGGWPEGIC

>member
-1 MTGMQELWQAFDA
+1 MQELWQTFDA
-14 VLGGGETS
+14 VLGGGEAS

-215 RIAVQWRL
+215 RTAVQWRL

-257 LRRVQAEEVR
+257 LRRVQVEEVR

-297 VAGVRLVL
+297 AAGVRLVL

-391 IRRLDEPGANADA
+391 IRRLDAPGANVDA
-404 GLGTSRLEDG
+404 GLGASPLEDG
-414 TVATTLYKS
+414 TVSTALYKS

-508 DLPLATLSS
+508 DLPLAALSS

-532 AAGTQS
+532 TAGTQS

-551 AMSALESL
+551 AMAALESL
-559 AAVVQE
+559 AGVVQE
-565 SAEAVGADGQRHLAA
+565 SAETAGAEGQRHLAA

-622 FGQRAMYLMLAFD
+622 FGQHAMYLMLAFD
-635 NPKAPATPVLD
+635 DPKAPATPVLD

-657 AVAFRRL
+657 AVAFRRM
-664 WDMVGRVADGMDR
+664 WDMVGRVADGMGR
-677 LPNREAQYT
+677 LSNREAQYT
-686 LALAWNETGVAGS
+686 LALAWNATGVAGV

-813 IGDADPTHCDARLA
+813 IGGADPAGCDPRLA

-880 FTRPGGEAV
+880 FTRPGGQSA
-889 HDGDAISHA
+889 DDDAESHA

-913 TLACHGADSPE
+913 ALACHGADSPE
-924 GQDAASALALL
+924 GRDAASALALL
-935 AEHGVRSADPEH
+935 AEHGVRAADPKQ
-947 WYFVDLP
+947 WYFVDTADEDTS
-954 HDGATGGEAESRAE
+954 DGGPEGRSGSRNE
-968 ARGGRHIVTL
+968 RHTVTL
-978 SPSSVDGIWS
+978 SPSSVDSIWS

-997 RCSGPQSGGVHAGF
+997 RCSGPQSGGVRAGF
-1011 GTIVHEVAQRGS
+1011 GTLVHEVAQRGS

-1030 GSMAAESTESRIAAV
+1030 GAVAAEGTESRIAAV

-1055 LRRDPQGIDS
+1055 LRRDPQTIES
-1065 PTDRYDAMKLDR
+1065 PTDRYAALQLDR
-1077 SAETMLT
+1077 SAETMMT
-1084 NIASYFVNGCDAAY
+1084 HIATYFVNGCNPAY
-1098 PFRNAQYMSVGALER
+1098 PFRNAEYMSVGALER
-1113 AECEVEFTA
+1113 VECEAEFTA
-1122 RFDIDDM
+1122 RFDVGDI

-1138 IEPMTSGELLAVMGT
+1138 VEPMTSGELLAVMGT
-1153 LVGGWPEGMC
+1153 LVGGWPEGIC

-1242 FVRED
+1242 FVHED

>member
-1 MTGMQELWQAFDA
+1 MQELWQTFDA
-14 VLGGGETS
+14 VLGGGEAS

-60 RVTADRLGNRAIR
+60 RVTADRLGDRAIR

-117 LLRRVVAAHLGHA
+117 LLRRVVAAHLDHA

-215 RIAVQWRL
+215 RTAVQWRL

-257 LRRVQAEEVR
+257 LRRVQVEEVR

-272 VPAVLVVDDFH
+272 VPSVLVVDDFH
-283 DATLAGLRFLEALA
+283 DATLAGLRFLEALSA
-297 VAGVRLVL
+297 AGVRLVL

-391 IRRLDEPGANADA
+391 IRRLDAPGANVDA
-404 GLGTSRLEDG
+404 GLGASPLEDG
-414 TVATTLYKS
+414 TVSTALYKS

-508 DLPLATLSS
+508 DLPLAALSS

-532 AAGTQS
+532 TAGTQS

-551 AMSALESL
+551 AMAALESL
-559 AAVVQE
+559 AAVVRE
-565 SAEAVGADGQRHLAA
+565 SEGAVGTDGQRHLAA
-580 LIESWER
+580 LIESWDR
-587 YRDAVNE
+587 YRDAVDE
-594 HRQAARRAAAVNVDD
+594 RRQAARRAAAVSVDD

-615 TADDELP
+615 SADDELP
-622 FGQRAMYLMLAFD
+622 FGQHAMYLMLAFD
-635 NPKAPATPVLD
+635 DPKTPATPVLD

-664 WDMVGRVADGMDR
+664 WDMVGRVADGMGR
-677 LPNREAQYT
+677 LSNREAQYT
-686 LALAWNETGVAGS
+686 LALAWNATGVAGV

-813 IGDADPTHCDARLA
+813 IGGADPAGCDPRLA

-880 FTRPGGEAV
+880 FTRPGGQSA
-889 HDGDAISHA
+889 DDDAESHA

-913 TLACHGADSPE
+913 ALACHGADSPE
-924 GQDAASALALL
+924 GRDAASALALL
-935 AEHGVRSADPEH
+935 AEHGVRAADPKQ
-947 WYFVDLP
+947 WYFVDTADEDTSDSGP
-954 HDGATGGEAESRAE
+954 EGRSGSRNE
-968 ARGGRHIVTL
+968 RHTVTL
-978 SPSSVDGIWS
+978 SPSSVDSIWS

-997 RCSGPQSGGVHAGF
+997 RCSGPQSGGVRAGF
-1011 GTIVHEVAQRGS
+1011 GTLVHEVAQRGS

-1030 GSMAAESTESRIAAV
+1030 GAVAAEGAGNRIAAV
-1045 TERLMAIYRS
+1045 SERLMAIYRS
-1055 LRRDPQGIDS
+1055 LRRDPQTIES
-1065 PTDRYDAMKLDR
+1065 PTDRYAALQLDR

-1153 LVGGWPEGMC
+1153 LVGGWPEGIC

-1338 IAHPTPDHVKHCRMK
+1338 IAHPTPDHVKHCRMTT
-1353 ASCPACAGE
+1353 SCPACAGE

>member
-14 VLGGGETS
+14 VLGGGEAS

-60 RVTADRLGNRAIR
+60 RVTADRLGDRAIR

-117 LLRRVVAAHLGHA
+117 LLRRVVAAHLDHA

-215 RIAVQWRL
+215 RTAVQWRL

-297 VAGVRLVL
+297 AAGVRLVL

-414 TVATTLYKS
+414 TVATALYKS

-565 SAEAVGADGQRHLAA
+565 SAETVGADGQRHLAA

-664 WDMVGRVADGMDR
+664 WDMIGRVADGMDW

-813 IGDADPTHCDARLA
+813 IGGADPAGCDPRLA

-880 FTRPGGEAV
+880 FTRPGGQSA
-889 HDGDAISHA
+889 DDDAESHA

-913 TLACHGADSPE
+913 ALACHGADSPE
-924 GQDAASALALL
+924 GRDAASALALL
-935 AEHGVRSADPEH
+935 AEHGVRAADPKQ
-947 WYFVDLP
+947 WYFVDTADEDTS
-954 HDGATGGEAESRAE
+954 DGGPEGRSGSRNE
-968 ARGGRHIVTL
+968 RHTVTL
-978 SPSSVDGIWS
+978 SPSSVDSIWS

-997 RCSGPQSGGVHAGF
+997 RCSGPQSGGVRAGF
-1011 GTIVHEVAQRGS
+1011 GTLVHEVAQRGS

-1030 GSMAAESTESRIAAV
+1030 GAVATEGAGNRIAAV
-1045 TERLMAIYRS
+1045 SERLMAIYRS
-1055 LRRDPQGIDS
+1055 LRRDPQTIES
-1065 PTDRYDAMKLDR
+1065 PTDRYAALQLDR
-1077 SAETMLT
+1077 SAETMMT
-1084 NIASYFVNGCDAAY
+1084 HIATYFVNGCNPAY
-1098 PFRNAQYMSVGALER
+1098 PFRNAEYMSVGALER
-1113 AECEVEFTA
+1113 VECEAEFTA

-1153 LVGGWPEGMC
+1153 LVGGWPEGIC

-1178 HRRYQDG
+1178 HRRYGDG

-1274 FTLRYYF
+1274 FAGRYHY
-1281 KDPQYLEIPELPE
+1281 KDPKYLEIPELPE
-1294 TPPAGVRAAAWDQIV
+1294 TPPAGVRAAAWNQII
-1309 RLRGSQTLW
+1309 RLRGTQTLW
-1318 ALTMV
+1318 ALTMA

>member
-1 MTGMQELWQAFDA
+1 MQELWQTFDA
-14 VLGGGETS
+14 VLGGGEAS

-60 RVTADRLGNRAIR
+60 RVTADRLGDRAIR

-117 LLRRVVAAHLGHA
+117 LLRRVVAAHLDHA

-215 RIAVQWRL
+215 RTAVQWRL

-257 LRRVQAEEVR
+257 LRRVQVEEVR

-272 VPAVLVVDDFH
+272 VPSVLVVDDFH
-283 DATLAGLRFLEALA
+283 DATLAGLRFLEALSA
-297 VAGVRLVL
+297 AGVRLVL

-404 GLGTSRLEDG
+404 GLGASPLEDG
-414 TVATTLYKS
+414 TVATALYKS

-508 DLPLATLSS
+508 DLPLAALSS

-532 AAGTQS
+532 TAGTQS

-551 AMSALESL
+551 AMAALESL
-559 AAVVQE
+559 AGVVQE
-565 SAEAVGADGQRHLAA
+565 SAETAGAEGQRHLAA
-580 LIESWER
+580 LIESWDR
-587 YRDAVNE
+587 YRDAVDE
-594 HRQAARRAAAVNVDD
+594 RRQAARRAAAVSVDD

-615 TADDELP
+615 SADDELP
-622 FGQRAMYLMLAFD
+622 FGQHAMYLMLAFD
-635 NPKAPATPVLD
+635 DPKAPATPVLD

-657 AVAFRRL
+657 AVAFRRM
-664 WDMVGRVADGMDR
+664 WDMVGRVADGMGR
-677 LPNREAQYT
+677 LSNREAQYT
-686 LALAWNETGVAGS
+686 LALAWNATGVAGV

-813 IGDADPTHCDARLA
+813 IGGADPAGCDPRLA

-880 FTRPGGEAV
+880 FTRPGGQSA
-889 HDGDAISHA
+889 DDDAESHA

-913 TLACHGADSPE
+913 ALACHGADSPE
-924 GQDAASALALL
+924 GRDAASALALL
-935 AEHGVRSADPEH
+935 AEHGVRAADPKQ
-947 WYFVDLP
+947 WYFVDTADEDTS
-954 HDGATGGEAESRAE
+954 DGGPEGRSGSRNE
-968 ARGGRHIVTL
+968 RHTVTL
-978 SPSSVDGIWS
+978 SPSSVDSIWS

-997 RCSGPQSGGVHAGF
+997 RCSGPQSGGVRAGF
-1011 GTIVHEVAQRGS
+1011 GTLVHEVAQRGS

-1030 GSMAAESTESRIAAV
+1030 GAVAAEGAGNRIAAV
-1045 TERLMAIYRS
+1045 SERLMAIYRS
-1055 LRRDPQGIDS
+1055 LRRDPQTIES
-1065 PTDRYDAMKLDR
+1065 PTDRYAALQLDR
-1077 SAETMLT
+1077 SAETMMT
-1084 NIASYFVNGCDAAY
+1084 HIATYFVNGCNPAY
-1098 PFRNAQYMSVGALER
+1098 PFRNAEYMSVGALER
-1113 AECEVEFTA
+1113 VECEAEFTA

-1153 LVGGWPEGMC
+1153 LVGGWPEGIC